1 MKATNKTL
9 YTEKS
14 IVSETPREFCRRVPS
29 TYLGSSKTNTNLI
42 KEIFANS
49 VDEVVLEHGN
59 TINVIAD
66 IDKNRYVVQDF
77 GQGFLINAGIDE
89 KGRTI
94 LQRSFE
100 VMNTSGKTTTDGVYS
115 GTSLGVNGVGAK
127 ASNWLSTKLIVRTVR
142 DGEYEKL
149 WYKDGLFEK
158 REVGKA
164 NEPSG
169 TVVEWYPDPQFFAT
183 NEPDY
188 NFLLVFFEEVSALIP
203 NLTTNFTY
211 IKGGKKKEHTFHIP
225 EGINYL
231 VTERVGDKELF
242 SNRFIVDRTMGS
254 EKISMCLTY
263 TSDYSEKIVS
273 FVNLGKT
280 EGGEHISAFKSV
292 FTRTLNK
299 YAQETNKLKAKEK
312 NLTSNELMEGLYVI
326 FNVTTTTVK
335 YDAQNKNVVDYIDST
350 LINQTISGDFATWL
364 MNNPNEADIILERA
378 LVARRAREASKKAKE
393 KIRET
398 AKKDKTSLF
407 GDFPTKLADAYPKNR
422 NDRSKC
428 EIFIC
433 LKGDTK
439 IKLLNGTDV
448 EIESLVDKKDF
459 WVYSSDLG
467 GRMVPAKV
475 SSVFKTQEVS
485 RLLRIRLSDGSHVEC
500 TPEHKFLDR
509 LTGEWVEAKTLVA
522 GQSLYSIK
530 TKIGTRINTKD
541 RPEIWI
547 PGHYTKYNSK
557 TRVKQGRW
565 VPLHRYIKSF
575 FEELKQGYDV
585 HHKDLNRLN
594 NDPENL
600 LQLPKKE
607 HLAIH
612 NRINY
617 DNGIM
622 KYEDK
627 HFTEES
633 RYRMQYGSHFR
644 TEEGVERQRE
654 AARKSWENDRH
665 NPNRTWARYNANERY
680 DEQGRDKTLVAKYLK
695 CVKAFLD
702 NGVDVTPENWKKHK
716 QRLLYPLAPNYTTIV
731 DVFGSIDTAIEEAKN
746 YNLSVI
752 SIEEVHYEN
761 AIPVYCLNVEN
772 EYHSFVLENGLVTH
786 NCEGDSASVNIKDT
800 RDSTF
805 QACFPVR
812 GKVLNCLKATTDKVY
827 ANAEISGLVKA
838 LGLKVDENTGKLVY
852 DAKKLRYSKII
863 IACFTG
869 DTKVKS
875 LDGNSYSF
883 KELVDNNVKTLWT
896 YSIDKNGNVVPSLAK
911 NIRKIKETNKLVKI
925 TLDNGK
931 VIKCT
936 LDHKFML
943 PDLSYEEAQNLKVGQ
958 SLMPIYT
965 KIENKHEMYFD
976 RNSGKYKYTHDLVGN
991 TILAKEK
998 EDALDRL
1005 QNEEHY
1011 PSQDHICIHHKG
1023 VFAQNNSLN
1032 NTPENLEWLTL
1043 KEHFIEHSKLNKTD
1057 RGKEYFRELHKEGKL
1072 KNWGE
1077 TYNGSEKHIEDV
1089 KNAWKEGKYANCYN
1103 HFAEYNKTQAN
1114 KDSCKKS
1121 NSNPLHILH
1130 SKQTKSL
1137 KTLKYLIENGFEVNE
1152 ENYNYNKC
1160 QGAVLFSNLNTLF
1173 SSLEEAIEL
1182 SNNVDISNYS
1192 LKREQDNNVE
1202 VWKRS
1207 RVASVIKK
1215 LVDKGLELNEE
1226 NYNSVRNKKDKDPKF
1241 ETILTVFDSY
1251 DDAYEA
1257 GKHYNHKI
1265 VDIEYLDVENEPVYC
1280 MEVPEYH
1287 NFLLDADVV
1296 IHNCDGDS
1304 DGNHISLLLIT
1315 ALNWLCPELL
1325 TNGHVYRVYSA
1336 LFKVTFPD
1344 GTYLLFQD
1352 DKSFDAWREKNPNK
1366 KYKVTRAKGLG
1377 ELTKE
1382 EAYEQLTQVSTRNL
1396 KQLEV
1401 SDYDEFMRVLTIA
1414 MGEDS
1419 TQRSELL
1426 DIHYEE
1432 MGVE

>member
-1 MKATNKTL
+1 MVKKKDKTL
-9 YTEKS
+9 YTETS

-42 KEIFANS
+42 KEVYANS
-49 VDEVVLEHGN
+49 VDEAVLEHGN
-59 TINVIAD
+59 TINVSVD
-66 IDKNRYVVQDF
+66 IDKNKYIVQDF

-89 KGRTI
+89 NGETVM
-94 LQRSFE
+94 QRSFD
-100 VMNTSGKTTTDGVYS
+100 VMNTSGKTSADGVYGGS
-115 GTSLGVNGVGAK
+115 ALGVNGIGAK
-127 ASNWLSTKLIVRTVR
+127 LTNWLSSKLIATSVR

-149 WYKDGLFEK
+149 WFKDGIFQK
-158 REVGKA
+158 RELGKTS
-164 NEPSG
+164 EHSG
-169 TVVEWYPDPQFFAT
+169 TTVEWYPDKQFFAS
-183 NEPDY
+183 NEPDFS
-188 NFLLVFFEEVSALIP
+188 FLCEYFEEIGALVP

-211 IKGGKKKEHTFHIP
+211 IKDGKEKKFVYYIP
-225 EGINYL
+225 DGLDHL

-242 SNRFIVDRTMGS
+242 SNRFIIDRTIGTDS
-254 EKISMCLTY
+254 ISMCLTY
-263 TSDYSEKIVS
+263 TSDYSDNITS

-335 YDAQNKNVVDYIDST
+335 YDAQNKSRIDSIDANI
-350 LINQTISGDFATWL
+350 INQTISGDFATWL

-433 LKGDTK
+433 
-439 IKLLNGTDV
+439 
-448 EIESLVDKKDF
+448 
-459 WVYSSDLG
+459 
-467 GRMVPAKV
+467 
-475 SSVFKTQEVS
+475 
-485 RLLRIRLSDGSHVEC
+485 
-500 TPEHKFLDR
+500 
-509 LTGEWVEAKTLVA
+509 
-522 GQSLYSIK
+522 
-530 TKIGTRINTKD
+530 
-541 RPEIWI
+541 
-547 PGHYTKYNSK
+547 
-557 TRVKQGRW
+557 
-565 VPLHRYIKSF
+565 
-575 FEELKQGYDV
+575 
-585 HHKDLNRLN
+585 
-594 NDPENL
+594 
-600 LQLPKKE
+600 
-607 HLAIH
+607 
-612 NRINY
+612 
-617 DNGIM
+617 
-622 KYEDK
+622 
-627 HFTEES
+627 
-633 RYRMQYGSHFR
+633 
-644 TEEGVERQRE
+644 
-654 AARKSWENDRH
+654 
-665 NPNRTWARYNANERY
+665 
-680 DEQGRDKTLVAKYLK
+680 
-695 CVKAFLD
+695 
-702 NGVDVTPENWKKHK
+702 
-716 QRLLYPLAPNYTTIV
+716 
-731 DVFGSIDTAIEEAKN
+731 
-746 YNLSVI
+746 
-752 SIEEVHYEN
+752 
-761 AIPVYCLNVEN
+761 
-772 EYHSFVLENGLVTH
+772 
-786 NCEGDSASVNIKDT
+786 EGDSASVNIKDT

-838 LGLKVDENTGKLVY
+838 LGLKIDENTGKLVY

-998 EDALDRL
+998 EDALGRL
-1005 QNEEHY
+1005 QEEEHT
-1011 PSQDHICIHHKG
+1011 PNQNSICVHHKG
-1023 VFAQNNSLN
+1023 VFDQNNSLN
-1032 NTPENLEWLTL
+1032 NAPENLEWLTA
-1043 KEHFIEHSKLNKTD
+1043 KEHFIEHSKYNKTEK
-1057 RGKEYFRELHKEGKL
+1057 GKEYFRELHKEGKL

-1089 KNAWKEGKYANCYN
+1089 KRAWQLGKYANCYN
-1103 HFAEYNKTQAN
+1103 HFADYNKTQVN

-1137 KTLKYLIENGFEVNE
+1137 KTIKYLIENGLEVNE

-1173 SSLEEAIEL
+1173 NSLEEAIEL
-1182 SNNVDISNYS
+1182 SKDVDISNYA

-1202 VWKRS
+1202 VWRRS
-1207 RVASVIKK
+1207 RVARVINR
-1215 LVDKGLELNEE
+1215 LTDRGLELNEE
-1226 NYNSVRNKKDKDPKF
+1226 NYNSVRIKEDKDPKF
-1241 ETILTVFDSY
+1241 GTILTVFDSY

-1432 MGVE
+1432 MGEE

>member
-1 MKATNKTL
+1 MVKKDKTL
-9 YTEKS
+9 YTETS

-42 KEIFANS
+42 KEVYANS
-49 VDEVVLEHGN
+49 VDEAVLEHGN
-59 TINVIAD
+59 TINVSVD
-66 IDKNRYVVQDF
+66 IDKNKYVVQDF

-89 KGRTI
+89 NGETVM
-94 LQRSFE
+94 QRSFD
-100 VMNTSGKTTTDGVYS
+100 VMNTSGKTSAEGVYGGS
-115 GTSLGVNGVGAK
+115 ALGVNGIGAK
-127 ASNWLSTKLIVRTVR
+127 LTNWLSSKLIATSVR

-149 WYKDGLFEK
+149 WFKDGIFQK
-158 REVGKA
+158 RELGKTS
-164 NEPSG
+164 EHSG
-169 TVVEWYPDPQFFAT
+169 TTVEWYPDKQFFAS
-183 NEPDY
+183 NEPDFS
-188 NFLLVFFEEVSALIP
+188 FLCEYFEEIGALVP

-211 IKGGKKKEHTFHIP
+211 NKGGKEKKFTYFIP
-225 EGINYL
+225 DGLDHL

-242 SNRFIVDRTMGS
+242 SNRFIIDRTIGTDS
-254 EKISMCLTY
+254 ISMCLTY
-263 TSDYSEKIVS
+263 TSDYSDNITS

-299 YAQETNKLKAKEK
+299 YAQETSKLKAKEK

-335 YDAQNKNVVDYIDST
+335 YDAQNKSRIDSIDANI
-350 LINQTISGDFATWL
+350 INQAISGDFATWL

-428 EIFIC
+428 EIFI
-433 LKGDTK
+433 
-439 IKLLNGTDV
+439 
-448 EIESLVDKKDF
+448 
-459 WVYSSDLG
+459 
-467 GRMVPAKV
+467 
-475 SSVFKTQEVS
+475 
-485 RLLRIRLSDGSHVEC
+485 
-500 TPEHKFLDR
+500 
-509 LTGEWVEAKTLVA
+509 
-522 GQSLYSIK
+522 
-530 TKIGTRINTKD
+530 
-541 RPEIWI
+541 
-547 PGHYTKYNSK
+547 
-557 TRVKQGRW
+557 
-565 VPLHRYIKSF
+565 
-575 FEELKQGYDV
+575 
-585 HHKDLNRLN
+585 
-594 NDPENL
+594 
-600 LQLPKKE
+600 
-607 HLAIH
+607 
-612 NRINY
+612 
-617 DNGIM
+617 
-622 KYEDK
+622 
-627 HFTEES
+627 
-633 RYRMQYGSHFR
+633 
-644 TEEGVERQRE
+644 
-654 AARKSWENDRH
+654 
-665 NPNRTWARYNANERY
+665 
-680 DEQGRDKTLVAKYLK
+680 
-695 CVKAFLD
+695 
-702 NGVDVTPENWKKHK
+702 
-716 QRLLYPLAPNYTTIV
+716 
-731 DVFGSIDTAIEEAKN
+731 
-746 YNLSVI
+746 
-752 SIEEVHYEN
+752 
-761 AIPVYCLNVEN
+761 
-772 EYHSFVLENGLVTH
+772 
-786 NCEGDSASVNIKDT
+786 CEGDSASVNIKDT

-998 EDALDRL
+998 EDALNRL
-1005 QNEEHY
+1005 QDEEHV
-1011 PSQDHICIHHKG
+1011 PNQNSICVHHKG
-1023 VFAQNNSLN
+1023 VFNQNNSLN
-1032 NTPENLEWLTL
+1032 NTPENLEWLTA
-1043 KEHFIEHSKLNKTD
+1043 KEHFIEHSRYNKTEK
-1057 RGKEYFRELHKEGKL
+1057 GKEYFRELHKEGKL

-1077 TYNGSEKHIEDV
+1077 TYNGSEKHVEDV
-1089 KNAWKEGKYANCYN
+1089 KRAWQSGKYANCYN

-1137 KTLKYLIENGFEVNE
+1137 KSIKYLIENDLEVNE

-1173 SSLEEAIEL
+1173 NSLDEAIEL
-1182 SNNVDISNYS
+1182 SKNVDISNYI
-1192 LKREQDNNVE
+1192 LKRDIE
-1202 VWKRS
+1202 VDTLVQKRS
-1207 RVASVIKK
+1207 RVARVIKR
-1215 LVDKGLELNEE
+1215 LADKGLELNEE
-1226 NYNSVRNKKDKDPKF
+1226 NYNSVRVTKDKDPKF

-1401 SDYDEFMRVLTIA
+1401 ADYDEFMKVLTIA

-1432 MGVE
+1432 MGEE

>member
-1 MKATNKTL
+1 MVKKDKTL
-9 YTEKS
+9 YTETS

-42 KEIFANS
+42 KEVYANS
-49 VDEVVLEHGN
+49 VDEAVLEHGN
-59 TINVIAD
+59 TINVSVD
-66 IDKNRYVVQDF
+66 IDKNKYVVQDF
-77 GQGFLINAGIDE
+77 GQGFLINAGMDE
-89 KGRTI
+89 NGETVM
-94 LQRSFE
+94 QRSFD
-100 VMNTSGKTTTDGVYS
+100 VMNTSGKTTADGVYS
-115 GTSLGVNGVGAK
+115 GVALGVNGIGAK
-127 ASNWLSTKLIVRTVR
+127 LTNWLSSKLVATSIR

-149 WYKDGLFEK
+149 WFKDGIFQK
-158 REVGKA
+158 RELGKTS
-164 NEPSG
+164 EHSG
-169 TVVEWYPDPQFFAT
+169 TTVEWYPDKQFFAS
-183 NEPDY
+183 NEPDFS
-188 NFLLVFFEEVSALIP
+188 FLCEYFEEIGALVP

-211 IKGGKKKEHTFHIP
+211 NKGGKEKKFTYFIP
-225 EGINYL
+225 DGLDHL

-242 SNRFIVDRTMGS
+242 SNRFIIDRTIGTDS
-254 EKISMCLTY
+254 ISMCLTY
-263 TSDYSEKIVS
+263 TSDYSDNITS

-312 NLTSNELMEGLYVI
+312 NLTSNELMEGLYVT

-335 YDAQNKNVVDYIDST
+335 YDAQNKSRIDSIDANI
-350 LINQTISGDFATWL
+350 INQTISGDFATWL

-422 NDRSKC
+422 NDRGKC

-439 IKLLNGTDV
+439 IKLLNETDHT
-448 EIESLVDKKDF
+448 IESLVGKKGF
-459 WVYSSDLG
+459 WVYSSDLDG
-467 GRMVPAKV
+467 KMIPAKV
-475 SSVFKTQEVS
+475 SNVFKTQEVNKM
-485 RLLRIRLSDGSHVEC
+485 LKITLSDGSHVEC

-509 LTGEWVEAKTLVA
+509 LSGKWIEAKELTV
-522 GQSLYSIK
+522 GQSLFTIEKVQDYKLSI
-530 TKIGTRINTKD
+530 
-541 RPEIWI
+541 
-547 PGHYTKYNSK
+547 
-557 TRVKQGRW
+557 V
-565 VPLHRYIKSF
+565 
-575 FEELKQGYDV
+575 
-585 HHKDLNRLN
+585 
-594 NDPENL
+594 
-600 LQLPKKE
+600 
-607 HLAIH
+607 
-612 NRINY
+612 
-617 DNGIM
+617 
-622 KYEDK
+622 
-627 HFTEES
+627 
-633 RYRMQYGSHFR
+633 
-644 TEEGVERQRE
+644 
-654 AARKSWENDRH
+654 
-665 NPNRTWARYNANERY
+665 
-680 DEQGRDKTLVAKYLK
+680 
-695 CVKAFLD
+695 
-702 NGVDVTPENWKKHK
+702 
-716 QRLLYPLAPNYTTIV
+716 
-731 DVFGSIDTAIEEAKN
+731 
-746 YNLSVI
+746 
-752 SIEEVHYEN
+752 SIEEVNYTHK
-761 AIPVYCLNVEN
+761 IPVYCLTVDN
-772 EYHSFVLENGLVTH
+772 EYHSFVLSNKLITH

-883 KELVDNNVKTLWT
+883 KELVDKDVKTLWT

-998 EDALDRL
+998 EDALGRL
-1005 QNEEHY
+1005 QEEEHT
-1011 PSQDHICIHHKG
+1011 PNQNSICVHHKG
-1023 VFAQNNSLN
+1023 VFDQNNSLN
-1032 NTPENLEWLTL
+1032 NAPENLEWLTA
-1043 KEHFIEHSKLNKTD
+1043 KEHFIEHSKYNKTEK
-1057 RGKEYFRELHKEGKL
+1057 GKEYFRELHKEGKL

-1089 KNAWKEGKYANCYN
+1089 KRAWQLGKYANCYN
-1103 HFAEYNKTQAN
+1103 HFADYNKTQAN

-1137 KTLKYLIENGFEVNE
+1137 KTIKYLIENGLEVNE

-1173 SSLEEAIEL
+1173 NSLEEAIEL
-1182 SNNVDISNYS
+1182 SKDVDISNYA

-1202 VWKRS
+1202 VWRRL
-1207 RVASVIKK
+1207 RVARVINR
-1215 LVDKGLELNEE
+1215 LTDRGLELNEE
-1226 NYNSVRNKKDKDPKF
+1226 NYNSVRIKEDKDPKF
-1241 ETILTVFDSY
+1241 GTILTVFDSY

-1257 GKHYNHKI
+1257 GKRYNHKI

-1432 MGVE
+1432 MGEE

>member
-1 MKATNKTL
+1 MTTKKNKTL
-9 YTEKS
+9 YTENS

-42 KEIFANS
+42 KEIYANS
-49 VDEVVLEHGN
+49 VDEVVLGHGD

-66 IDKNRYVVQDF
+66 IDKNKYVVQDF

-100 VMNTSGKTTTDGVYS
+100 VMNTSGKTTTEGVYS

-127 ASNWLSTKLIVRTVR
+127 ASNWLSTKLIVRTAR

-158 REVGKA
+158 REVGKT
-164 NEPSG
+164 NESSG
-169 TVVEWYPDPQFFAT
+169 TVVEWYPDPQFFTT

-211 IKGGKKKEHTFHIP
+211 IKDGKKKEHTFHIP
-225 EGINYL
+225 DGINYL

-242 SNRFIVDRTMGS
+242 SNRFLVDRTMGS

-280 EGGEHISAFKSV
+280 EGGDHISAFKSV

-335 YDAQNKNVVDYIDST
+335 YDAQNKNVVDYIDTT

-364 MNNPNEADIILERA
+364 MNNPNEADIIIDRA
-378 LVARRAREASKKAKE
+378 LLARRAREASKKAKE

-407 GDFPTKLADAYPKNR
+407 GDFPTKLVEAYPKNR
-422 NDRSKC
+422 HDRSNC
-428 EIFIC
+428 ELFI
-433 LKGDTK
+433 
-439 IKLLNGTDV
+439 
-448 EIESLVDKKDF
+448 
-459 WVYSSDLG
+459 
-467 GRMVPAKV
+467 
-475 SSVFKTQEVS
+475 
-485 RLLRIRLSDGSHVEC
+485 
-500 TPEHKFLDR
+500 
-509 LTGEWVEAKTLVA
+509 
-522 GQSLYSIK
+522 
-530 TKIGTRINTKD
+530 
-541 RPEIWI
+541 
-547 PGHYTKYNSK
+547 
-557 TRVKQGRW
+557 
-565 VPLHRYIKSF
+565 
-575 FEELKQGYDV
+575 
-585 HHKDLNRLN
+585 
-594 NDPENL
+594 
-600 LQLPKKE
+600 
-607 HLAIH
+607 
-612 NRINY
+612 
-617 DNGIM
+617 
-622 KYEDK
+622 
-627 HFTEES
+627 
-633 RYRMQYGSHFR
+633 
-644 TEEGVERQRE
+644 
-654 AARKSWENDRH
+654 
-665 NPNRTWARYNANERY
+665 
-680 DEQGRDKTLVAKYLK
+680 
-695 CVKAFLD
+695 
-702 NGVDVTPENWKKHK
+702 
-716 QRLLYPLAPNYTTIV
+716 
-731 DVFGSIDTAIEEAKN
+731 
-746 YNLSVI
+746 
-752 SIEEVHYEN
+752 
-761 AIPVYCLNVEN
+761 
-772 EYHSFVLENGLVTH
+772 
-786 NCEGDSASVNIKDT
+786 CEGDSASVNIKDT

-827 ANAEISGLVKA
+827 ANAEIAGIVKI
-838 LGLKVDENTGKLVY
+838 LGLKVNEDTGKLDY
-852 DAKKLRYSKII
+852 DIKKLRYPKII

-998 EDALDRL
+998 EDALNRL
-1005 QNEEHY
+1005 QDEEHV
-1011 PSQDHICIHHKG
+1011 SNQNSICVHHKG
-1023 VFAQNNSLN
+1023 VFNQNNSLN
-1032 NTPENLEWLTL
+1032 NTPENLEWLTA
-1043 KEHFIEHSKLNKTD
+1043 KEHFIEHSRYNKTEK
-1057 RGKEYFRELHKEGKL
+1057 GKEYFRELHKEGKL

-1089 KNAWKEGKYANCYN
+1089 KRAWQSGKYANCYN

-1137 KTLKYLIENGFEVNE
+1137 KSIKYLIENDLEV
-1152 ENYNYNKC
+1152 
-1160 QGAVLFSNLNTLF
+1160 
-1173 SSLEEAIEL
+1173 
-1182 SNNVDISNYS
+1182 
-1192 LKREQDNNVE
+1192 
-1202 VWKRS
+1202 
-1207 RVASVIKK
+1207 
-1215 LVDKGLELNEE
+1215 NEE
-1226 NYNSVRNKKDKDPKF
+1226 NYNSVRIKKDKDPKF
-1241 ETILTVFDSY
+1241 KTILTVFDSY
-1251 DDAYEA
+1251 EDAYEA

-1265 VDIEYLDVENEPVYC
+1265 VGIEYLDVENEPVYC
-1280 MEVPEYH
+1280 MEVVDYH
-1287 NFLLDADVV
+1287 NFLLDSDVV
-1296 IHNCDGDS
+1296 VHNCDGDS

-1344 GTYLLFQD
+1344 GAYLLFQD

-1432 MGVE
+1432 MGEE

>member
-1 MKATNKTL
+1 MVKKKDKTL
-9 YTEKS
+9 YTENS

-42 KEIFANS
+42 KEVYANS
-49 VDEVVLEHGN
+49 VDEAVLEHGN
-59 TINVIAD
+59 TINVSVD
-66 IDKNRYVVQDF
+66 IDKNKYIVQDF

-89 KGRTI
+89 NGETVM
-94 LQRSFE
+94 QRSFD
-100 VMNTSGKTTTDGVYS
+100 VMNTSGKTSADGVYGGS
-115 GTSLGVNGVGAK
+115 ALGVNGIGAK
-127 ASNWLSTKLIVRTVR
+127 LTNWLSSKLIATSVR

-149 WYKDGLFEK
+149 WFKDGIFQK
-158 REVGKA
+158 RELGKTS
-164 NEPSG
+164 EHSG
-169 TVVEWYPDPQFFAT
+169 TTVEWYPDKQFFAS
-183 NEPDY
+183 NEPDFS
-188 NFLLVFFEEVSALIP
+188 FLCEYFEEIGALVP

-211 IKGGKKKEHTFHIP
+211 IKNGKEKSFTYFIP
-225 EGINYL
+225 DGLDHL

-242 SNRFIVDRTMGS
+242 SNRFIIDRTIGTDS
-254 EKISMCLTY
+254 ISMCLTY
-263 TSDYSEKIVS
+263 TSDYSDNITS

-335 YDAQNKNVVDYIDST
+335 YDAQNKSRIDSIDANI
-350 LINQTISGDFATWL
+350 INQTISGDFATWL

-428 EIFIC
+428 EIFI
-433 LKGDTK
+433 
-439 IKLLNGTDV
+439 
-448 EIESLVDKKDF
+448 
-459 WVYSSDLG
+459 
-467 GRMVPAKV
+467 
-475 SSVFKTQEVS
+475 
-485 RLLRIRLSDGSHVEC
+485 
-500 TPEHKFLDR
+500 
-509 LTGEWVEAKTLVA
+509 
-522 GQSLYSIK
+522 
-530 TKIGTRINTKD
+530 
-541 RPEIWI
+541 
-547 PGHYTKYNSK
+547 
-557 TRVKQGRW
+557 
-565 VPLHRYIKSF
+565 
-575 FEELKQGYDV
+575 
-585 HHKDLNRLN
+585 
-594 NDPENL
+594 
-600 LQLPKKE
+600 
-607 HLAIH
+607 
-612 NRINY
+612 
-617 DNGIM
+617 
-622 KYEDK
+622 
-627 HFTEES
+627 
-633 RYRMQYGSHFR
+633 
-644 TEEGVERQRE
+644 
-654 AARKSWENDRH
+654 
-665 NPNRTWARYNANERY
+665 
-680 DEQGRDKTLVAKYLK
+680 
-695 CVKAFLD
+695 
-702 NGVDVTPENWKKHK
+702 
-716 QRLLYPLAPNYTTIV
+716 
-731 DVFGSIDTAIEEAKN
+731 
-746 YNLSVI
+746 
-752 SIEEVHYEN
+752 
-761 AIPVYCLNVEN
+761 
-772 EYHSFVLENGLVTH
+772 
-786 NCEGDSASVNIKDT
+786 CEGDSASVNIKDT

-883 KELVDNNVKTLWT
+883 KELVDNNVKTLWA

-911 NIRKIKETNKLVKI
+911 NIRKIKEVNKLVKI

-991 TILAKEK
+991 TILSKEK

-1005 QNEEHY
+1005 QNEEHF

-1057 RGKEYFRELHKEGKL
+1057 KGKEYFRELHKEGKL

-1114 KDSCKKS
+1114 RDSCKKS

-1137 KTLKYLIENGFEVNE
+1137 KTIKYIIENGLEINE

-1173 SSLEEAIEL
+1173 NSLEEAIEL
-1182 SNNVDISNYS
+1182 SKDVDISNYS
-1192 LKREQDNNVE
+1192 LKREQDNNVG

-1215 LVDKGLELNEE
+1215 LVDKGLELTEE
-1226 NYNSVRNKKDKDPKF
+1226 NYNSVRSKSNKDPKF

-1251 DDAYEA
+1251 EDAYEA

-1265 VDIEYLDVENEPVYC
+1265 VDIELLDVENEPVYC

-1287 NFLLDADVV
+1287 NFLLDAGVV

-1401 SDYDEFMRVLTIA
+1401 PDYDEFMRVLTIA

-1432 MGVE
+1432 MGEE

>member
-1 MKATNKTL
+1 MTTKKNKTL
-9 YTEKS
+9 YTENS

-42 KEIFANS
+42 KEIYANS
-49 VDEVVLEHGN
+49 VDEVVLGHGD

-66 IDKNRYVVQDF
+66 IDKNKYVVQDF

-100 VMNTSGKTTTDGVYS
+100 VMNTSGKTTTEGVYS

-158 REVGKA
+158 REVGKT
-164 NEPSG
+164 NESSG
-169 TVVEWYPDPQFFAT
+169 TVVEWYPDPQFFTT

-211 IKGGKKKEHTFHIP
+211 IKDGKKKEHTFHIP
-225 EGINYL
+225 DGINYL

-292 FTRTLNK
+292 FTRTINK

-335 YDAQNKNVVDYIDST
+335 YDAQNKNVVDYIDTT

-364 MNNPNEADIILERA
+364 MNNPNEADIIIDRA
-378 LVARRAREASKKAKE
+378 LVARRAREAAKKAKE

-407 GDFPTKLADAYPKNR
+407 GDFPTKLADAYPKNK
-422 NDRSKC
+422 NDRSNC
-428 EIFIC
+428 EIFI
-433 LKGDTK
+433 
-439 IKLLNGTDV
+439 
-448 EIESLVDKKDF
+448 
-459 WVYSSDLG
+459 
-467 GRMVPAKV
+467 
-475 SSVFKTQEVS
+475 
-485 RLLRIRLSDGSHVEC
+485 
-500 TPEHKFLDR
+500 
-509 LTGEWVEAKTLVA
+509 
-522 GQSLYSIK
+522 
-530 TKIGTRINTKD
+530 
-541 RPEIWI
+541 
-547 PGHYTKYNSK
+547 
-557 TRVKQGRW
+557 
-565 VPLHRYIKSF
+565 
-575 FEELKQGYDV
+575 
-585 HHKDLNRLN
+585 
-594 NDPENL
+594 
-600 LQLPKKE
+600 
-607 HLAIH
+607 
-612 NRINY
+612 
-617 DNGIM
+617 
-622 KYEDK
+622 
-627 HFTEES
+627 
-633 RYRMQYGSHFR
+633 
-644 TEEGVERQRE
+644 
-654 AARKSWENDRH
+654 
-665 NPNRTWARYNANERY
+665 
-680 DEQGRDKTLVAKYLK
+680 
-695 CVKAFLD
+695 
-702 NGVDVTPENWKKHK
+702 
-716 QRLLYPLAPNYTTIV
+716 
-731 DVFGSIDTAIEEAKN
+731 
-746 YNLSVI
+746 
-752 SIEEVHYEN
+752 
-761 AIPVYCLNVEN
+761 
-772 EYHSFVLENGLVTH
+772 
-786 NCEGDSASVNIKDT
+786 CEGDSASVNIKDT

-827 ANAEISGLVKA
+827 ANAEIAGLVKA
-838 LGLKVDENTGKLVY
+838 LGLKVDETTGKLVY
-852 DAKKLRYSKII
+852 DVKKLRYSKII

-998 EDALDRL
+998 EDALNRL
-1005 QNEEHY
+1005 QDEEHV
-1011 PSQDHICIHHKG
+1011 PNQNSICVHHKG
-1023 VFAQNNSLN
+1023 VFNQNNSLN
-1032 NTPENLEWLTL
+1032 NTPENLEWLTA
-1043 KEHFIEHSKLNKTD
+1043 KEHFIEHSRYNKTEK
-1057 RGKEYFRELHKEGKL
+1057 GKEYFRELHKEGKL

-1077 TYNGSEKHIEDV
+1077 TYNGSEKHVEDV
-1089 KNAWKEGKYANCYN
+1089 KRAWQSGKYANCYN

-1137 KTLKYLIENGFEVNE
+1137 KSIKYLIENDLEVNE

-1173 SSLEEAIEL
+1173 NSLDEAIEL
-1182 SNNVDISNYS
+1182 SKNVDISNYI
-1192 LKREQDNNVE
+1192 LKRDIE
-1202 VWKRS
+1202 VDTLVQKRS
-1207 RVASVIKK
+1207 RVTRVIKR
-1215 LVDKGLELNEE
+1215 LTDKGLELNEE
-1226 NYNSVRNKKDKDPKF
+1226 NYNSVRIKKDKDPKF
-1241 ETILTVFDSY
+1241 KTILTVFDSY
-1251 DDAYEA
+1251 EDAYEA

-1265 VDIEYLDVENEPVYC
+1265 VGIEYLDVENEPVYC

-1325 TNGHVYRVYSA
+1325 INGHVYRVYSA

-1366 KYKVTRAKGLG
+1366 KYKETRAKGLG
-1377 ELTKE
+1377 ELTKD

>member
-1 MKATNKTL
+1 MVKKKDKTL
-9 YTEKS
+9 YTETS

-42 KEIFANS
+42 KEVYANS
-49 VDEVVLEHGN
+49 VDEAVLEHGN
-59 TINVIAD
+59 TINVSVD
-66 IDKNRYVVQDF
+66 IDKNKYVVQDF

-89 KGRTI
+89 NGETVM
-94 LQRSFE
+94 QRSFD
-100 VMNTSGKTTTDGVYS
+100 VMNTSGKTSADGVYS
-115 GTSLGVNGVGAK
+115 GVALGVNGIGAK
-127 ASNWLSTKLIVRTVR
+127 LTNWLSSKLIATSIR

-149 WYKDGLFEK
+149 WFKDGIFQK
-158 REVGKA
+158 RELGKTS
-164 NEPSG
+164 EHSG
-169 TVVEWYPDPQFFAT
+169 TTVEWYPDKQFFAS
-183 NEPDY
+183 NEPDFS
-188 NFLLVFFEEVSALIP
+188 FLCEYFEEIGALVP

-211 IKGGKKKEHTFHIP
+211 IKDGKEKKFTYFIP
-225 EGINYL
+225 DGLDHL

-242 SNRFIVDRTMGS
+242 SNRFIIDRTIGTDS
-254 EKISMCLTY
+254 ISMCLTY
-263 TSDYSEKIVS
+263 TSDYSDNITS

-335 YDAQNKNVVDYIDST
+335 YDAQNKSRIDSVDANI
-350 LINQTISGDFATWL
+350 INQTISGDFATWL

-407 GDFPTKLADAYPKNR
+407 GDFPTKLVDAYPKNR
-422 NDRSKC
+422 NDRSNC

-439 IKLLNGTDV
+439 IKLLNGTDNT
-448 EIESLVDKKDF
+448 IESLVGKRGF
-459 WVYSSDLG
+459 WVYSSDLDG
-467 GRMVPAKV
+467 KMIPAKV
-475 SSVFKTQEVS
+475 SNVFKTQEVNKM
-485 RLLRIRLSDGSHVEC
+485 LKITLSDGSHVEC

-509 LTGEWVEAKTLVA
+509 LSGKWIEAKELTI
-522 GQSLYSIK
+522 GQSLFTIEKAQDYKLSI
-530 TKIGTRINTKD
+530 
-541 RPEIWI
+541 
-547 PGHYTKYNSK
+547 
-557 TRVKQGRW
+557 V
-565 VPLHRYIKSF
+565 
-575 FEELKQGYDV
+575 
-585 HHKDLNRLN
+585 
-594 NDPENL
+594 
-600 LQLPKKE
+600 
-607 HLAIH
+607 
-612 NRINY
+612 
-617 DNGIM
+617 
-622 KYEDK
+622 
-627 HFTEES
+627 
-633 RYRMQYGSHFR
+633 
-644 TEEGVERQRE
+644 
-654 AARKSWENDRH
+654 
-665 NPNRTWARYNANERY
+665 
-680 DEQGRDKTLVAKYLK
+680 
-695 CVKAFLD
+695 
-702 NGVDVTPENWKKHK
+702 
-716 QRLLYPLAPNYTTIV
+716 
-731 DVFGSIDTAIEEAKN
+731 
-746 YNLSVI
+746 
-752 SIEEVHYEN
+752 SIEEVNYTHK
-761 AIPVYCLNVEN
+761 IPVYCLTVDN
-772 EYHSFVLENGLVTH
+772 EYHSFVLENGLITH

-827 ANAEISGLVKA
+827 ANAEIAGLVKA
-838 LGLKVDENTGKLVY
+838 LGLKVDESTGKLIY

-998 EDALDRL
+998 EEALDRL
-1005 QNEEHY
+1005 QNEEHF
-1011 PSQDHICIHHKG
+1011 PSQDHICIHHKE

-1057 RGKEYFRELHKEGKL
+1057 KGKEYFRELHKEGKL

-1103 HFAEYNKTQAN
+1103 HFADYNKTQAN

-1137 KTLKYLIENGFEVNE
+1137 KTIKYLIENGLELNE

-1173 SSLEEAIEL
+1173 NSLEEAIEL
-1182 SNNVDISNYS
+1182 SKSVDISNYS

-1202 VWKRS
+1202 VWRRS

-1226 NYNSVRNKKDKDPKF
+1226 NYNSVRSKKDKDPKF

-1251 DDAYEA
+1251 EDAYEA

-1265 VDIEYLDVENEPVYC
+1265 VGIEYLDVENEPVYC

-1432 MGVE
+1432 MGEE

>member
-1 MKATNKTL
+1 MVKKDKTL
-9 YTEKS
+9 YTETS

-42 KEIFANS
+42 KEVYANS
-49 VDEVVLEHGN
+49 VDEAVLEHGN
-59 TINVIAD
+59 TINVSVD
-66 IDKNRYVVQDF
+66 IDKNKYVVQDF
-77 GQGFLINAGIDE
+77 GQGFLINAGMDE
-89 KGRTI
+89 NGETVM
-94 LQRSFE
+94 QRSFD
-100 VMNTSGKTTTDGVYS
+100 VMNTSGKTSADGVYS
-115 GTSLGVNGVGAK
+115 GVALGVNGIGAK
-127 ASNWLSTKLIVRTVR
+127 LTNWLSSKLIATSIR

-149 WYKDGLFEK
+149 WFKDGIFQK
-158 REVGKA
+158 RELGKTSEH
-164 NEPSG
+164 NG
-169 TVVEWYPDPQFFAT
+169 TTVEWYPDKQFFT
-183 NEPDY
+183 SNEPDFS
-188 NFLLVFFEEVSALIP
+188 FLCEYFEEIGALVP

-211 IKGGKKKEHTFHIP
+211 TKEGKEKKFTYFIP
-225 EGINYL
+225 DGLDHL

-242 SNRFIVDRTMGS
+242 SNRFIIDRTIGTDS
-254 EKISMCLTY
+254 ISMCLTY
-263 TSDYSEKIVS
+263 TSDYSDNITS

-335 YDAQNKNVVDYIDST
+335 YDAQNKSRIDSIDANI
-350 LINQTISGDFATWL
+350 INQTISGDFATWL
-364 MNNPNEADIILERA
+364 INNPNEADIILERA

-407 GDFPTKLADAYPKNR
+407 GDFPTKLVDAYPKNR
-422 NDRSKC
+422 NDRSHC
-428 EIFIC
+428 EIFVC

-439 IKLLNGTDV
+439 IKLLNGT
-448 EIESLVDKKDF
+448 EPTIESLVGKKEF
-459 WVYSSDLG
+459 LVYSSDLDG
-467 GRMVPAKV
+467 KTIPAKV
-475 SSVFKTQEVS
+475 SNVFKTQEVNKM
-485 RLLRIRLSDGSHVEC
+485 LKITLSDGSHVEC

-509 LTGEWVEAKTLVA
+509 PTGEWVEAKELTI
-522 GQSLYSIK
+522 GQSLFTIEKAQDYKLSI
-530 TKIGTRINTKD
+530 
-541 RPEIWI
+541 
-547 PGHYTKYNSK
+547 
-557 TRVKQGRW
+557 V
-565 VPLHRYIKSF
+565 
-575 FEELKQGYDV
+575 
-585 HHKDLNRLN
+585 
-594 NDPENL
+594 
-600 LQLPKKE
+600 
-607 HLAIH
+607 
-612 NRINY
+612 
-617 DNGIM
+617 
-622 KYEDK
+622 
-627 HFTEES
+627 
-633 RYRMQYGSHFR
+633 
-644 TEEGVERQRE
+644 
-654 AARKSWENDRH
+654 
-665 NPNRTWARYNANERY
+665 
-680 DEQGRDKTLVAKYLK
+680 
-695 CVKAFLD
+695 
-702 NGVDVTPENWKKHK
+702 
-716 QRLLYPLAPNYTTIV
+716 
-731 DVFGSIDTAIEEAKN
+731 
-746 YNLSVI
+746 
-752 SIEEVHYEN
+752 SIEEVNYDYK
-761 AIPVYCLNVEN
+761 IPVYCLSVDN
-772 EYHSFVLENGLVTH
+772 EYHSFVLSNGLITH

-883 KELVDNNVKTLWT
+883 KELVDNDVKTLWT

-1005 QNEEHY
+1005 QNEEHF

-1057 RGKEYFRELHKEGKL
+1057 KGKEYFRELHKEGKL

-1152 ENYNYNKC
+1152 ENYNYNKY

-1173 SSLEEAIEL
+1173 NSLEEAIEL
-1182 SNNVDISNYS
+1182 SKDVDISNYT
-1192 LKREQDNNVE
+1192 LKREQDNNVD
-1202 VWKRS
+1202 VQKRS
-1207 RVASVIKK
+1207 RVARVINR
-1215 LVDKGLELNEE
+1215 LTNKGLELNEE
-1226 NYNSVRNKKDKDPKF
+1226 NYNSVRIKEEKDPKF

-1251 DDAYEA
+1251 EDAYEA

-1265 VDIEYLDVENEPVYC
+1265 VNIEYLDVENEPVYC
-1280 MEVPEYH
+1280 MEVVDYH

-1344 GTYLLFQD
+1344 GAYLLFQD

-1432 MGVE
+1432 MGEE

>member
-1 MKATNKTL
+1 MIKKDKTL
-9 YTEKS
+9 YTETS
-14 IVSETPREFCRRVPS
+14 ISTEEPREFTRRSTS

-49 VDEVVLEHGN
+49 VDEVFIGHGD
-59 TINVIAD
+59 TINVLAD
-66 IDKNRYVVQDF
+66 IDNNKYVVQDF

-100 VMNTSGKTTTDGVYS
+100 VMNTSGKNSADGVYS
-115 GTSLGVNGVGAK
+115 GNALGKHGIGAK
-127 ASNWLSTKLIVRTVR
+127 LANWLSTKLIVRTVR

-158 REVGKA
+158 REVGKT
-164 NEPSG
+164 NESSG
-169 TVVEWYPDPQFFAT
+169 TVVEWYPDHQFFTT

-203 NLTTNFTY
+203 NLTTSFTY
-211 IKGGKKKEHTFHIP
+211 IKDGKKKEHTFHIP
-225 EGINYL
+225 DGINHL

-242 SNRFIVDRTMGS
+242 SNRFLVDRTMGS

-280 EGGEHISAFKSV
+280 EGGDHISAFKSV

-433 LKGDTK
+433 
-439 IKLLNGTDV
+439 
-448 EIESLVDKKDF
+448 
-459 WVYSSDLG
+459 
-467 GRMVPAKV
+467 
-475 SSVFKTQEVS
+475 
-485 RLLRIRLSDGSHVEC
+485 
-500 TPEHKFLDR
+500 
-509 LTGEWVEAKTLVA
+509 
-522 GQSLYSIK
+522 
-530 TKIGTRINTKD
+530 
-541 RPEIWI
+541 
-547 PGHYTKYNSK
+547 
-557 TRVKQGRW
+557 
-565 VPLHRYIKSF
+565 
-575 FEELKQGYDV
+575 
-585 HHKDLNRLN
+585 
-594 NDPENL
+594 
-600 LQLPKKE
+600 
-607 HLAIH
+607 
-612 NRINY
+612 
-617 DNGIM
+617 
-622 KYEDK
+622 
-627 HFTEES
+627 
-633 RYRMQYGSHFR
+633 
-644 TEEGVERQRE
+644 
-654 AARKSWENDRH
+654 
-665 NPNRTWARYNANERY
+665 
-680 DEQGRDKTLVAKYLK
+680 
-695 CVKAFLD
+695 
-702 NGVDVTPENWKKHK
+702 
-716 QRLLYPLAPNYTTIV
+716 
-731 DVFGSIDTAIEEAKN
+731 
-746 YNLSVI
+746 
-752 SIEEVHYEN
+752 
-761 AIPVYCLNVEN
+761 
-772 EYHSFVLENGLVTH
+772 
-786 NCEGDSASVNIKDT
+786 EGDSASVNIKDT

-852 DAKKLRYSKII
+852 DVKKLRYSKII

-883 KELVDNNVKTLWT
+883 KELVDNNVKTLWA

-911 NIRKIKETNKLVKI
+911 NIRKIKEVNKLVKI

-1005 QNEEHY
+1005 QNEEHF

-1057 RGKEYFRELHKEGKL
+1057 KGKEYFRELHKEGKL

-1114 KDSCKKS
+1114 RDSCKKS

-1137 KTLKYLIENGFEVNE
+1137 KTIKYIIENGLEINE

-1173 SSLEEAIEL
+1173 NSLEEAIEL
-1182 SNNVDISNYS
+1182 SKDVDISNYS

-1215 LVDKGLELNEE
+1215 LVDKGLELTEE
-1226 NYNSVRNKKDKDPKF
+1226 NYNSVRSKSNKDPKF

-1251 DDAYEA
+1251 EDAYEA

-1265 VDIEYLDVENEPVYC
+1265 VDIELLDVENEPVYC

-1432 MGVE
+1432 MGEE

>member
-1 MKATNKTL
+1 MVKKDKTL
-9 YTEKS
+9 YTETS
-14 IVSETPREFCRRVPS
+14 IISETPREFCRRVPS

-42 KEIFANS
+42 KEIYANS
-49 VDEVVLEHGN
+49 VDEVVLGHGN
-59 TINVIAD
+59 IINVIVD

-89 KGRTI
+89 NGETI
-94 LQRSFE
+94 MQRSFD
-100 VMNTSGKTTTDGVYS
+100 VMNTSGKTSADGVYS
-115 GTSLGVNGVGAK
+115 GTSLGLNGCGAK
-127 ASNWLSTKLIVRTVR
+127 LDNWLSKKLIAKSVR

-149 WYKDGLFEK
+149 WFKDGIFQK
-158 REVGKA
+158 RELGKT
-164 NEPSG
+164 NESSG
-169 TVVEWYPDPQFFAT
+169 TIVEWYPDEQFFAS
-183 NEPDY
+183 NEPDFS
-188 NFLLVFFEEVSALIP
+188 FLCNYFEEICALVP

-211 IKGGKKKEHTFHIP
+211 IKNGVEKKFKYHTP
-225 EGINYL
+225 EGLYHLI
-231 VTERVGDKELF
+231 TERVGDKELF

-280 EGGEHISAFKSV
+280 EGGDNISAFKSV

-364 MNNPNEADIILERA
+364 MSNPNEADIIIDRA

-407 GDFPTKLADAYPKNR
+407 GDFPTKLVDAYPKNR
-422 NDRSKC
+422 NDRSNC

-439 IKLLNGTDV
+439 IKLLNGT
-448 EIESLVDKKDF
+448 EPTIESLVGKKEF
-459 WVYSSDLG
+459 LVYSSDLDG
-467 GRMVPAKV
+467 KTIPAKV
-475 SSVFKTQEVS
+475 SNVFKTQEVNKM
-485 RLLRIRLSDGSHVEC
+485 LKITLSDGSHIEC

-509 LTGEWVEAKTLVA
+509 LTGKWIEAKELTV
-522 GQSLYSIK
+522 GQSLFTIEKAQDYKLSI
-530 TKIGTRINTKD
+530 
-541 RPEIWI
+541 
-547 PGHYTKYNSK
+547 
-557 TRVKQGRW
+557 V
-565 VPLHRYIKSF
+565 
-575 FEELKQGYDV
+575 
-585 HHKDLNRLN
+585 
-594 NDPENL
+594 
-600 LQLPKKE
+600 
-607 HLAIH
+607 
-612 NRINY
+612 
-617 DNGIM
+617 
-622 KYEDK
+622 
-627 HFTEES
+627 
-633 RYRMQYGSHFR
+633 
-644 TEEGVERQRE
+644 
-654 AARKSWENDRH
+654 
-665 NPNRTWARYNANERY
+665 
-680 DEQGRDKTLVAKYLK
+680 
-695 CVKAFLD
+695 
-702 NGVDVTPENWKKHK
+702 
-716 QRLLYPLAPNYTTIV
+716 
-731 DVFGSIDTAIEEAKN
+731 
-746 YNLSVI
+746 
-752 SIEEVHYEN
+752 SIEEVNYTHK
-761 AIPVYCLNVEN
+761 IPVYCLTVDN
-772 EYHSFVLENGLVTH
+772 EYHSFVLENGLITH

-827 ANAEISGLVKA
+827 ANAEIAGLVKA

-896 YSIDKNGNVVPSLAK
+896 YSIDKKGNVVPSLAK
-911 NIRKIKETNKLVKI
+911 NIRKVKETNKLVKI

-976 RNSGKYKYTHDLVGN
+976 RNSGKYKYTHELVGN

-998 EDALDRL
+998 EDALERL
-1005 QNEEHY
+1005 QNEEHS
-1011 PSQDHICIHHKG
+1011 PNHDSICVHHKG
-1023 VFAQNNSLN
+1023 VFNQNNSLN
-1032 NTPENLEWLTL
+1032 NTPENLEWLTA
-1043 KEHFIEHSKLNKTD
+1043 KEHFIEHSKMNKSEK
-1057 RGKEYFRELHKEGKL
+1057 GKEYFRELHKEGKL
-1072 KNWGE
+1072 KNWRE

-1089 KNAWKEGKYANCYN
+1089 KRAWQLGKYANCYN

-1137 KTLKYLIENGFEVNE
+1137 KSIKYLIENELEINE

-1173 SSLEEAIEL
+1173 NSLDEAIEL
-1182 SNNVDISNYS
+1182 SKDVDISNYS

-1202 VWKRS
+1202 VWRRS

-1215 LVDKGLELNEE
+1215 LVDNGLELNEE

-1251 DDAYEA
+1251 EDAYEA

-1280 MEVPEYH
+1280 MEVPEHH

-1432 MGVE
+1432 MGEE

>member
-1 MKATNKTL
+1 MTTKKNKTL
-9 YTEKS
+9 YTENS

-42 KEIFANS
+42 KEIYANS
-49 VDEVVLEHGN
+49 VDEVVLGHGD

-66 IDKNRYVVQDF
+66 IDKNKYVVQDF

-100 VMNTSGKTTTDGVYS
+100 VMNTSGKTTTEGVYS

-158 REVGKA
+158 REVGKT
-164 NEPSG
+164 NESSG
-169 TVVEWYPDPQFFAT
+169 TVVEWYPDPQFFTT

-211 IKGGKKKEHTFHIP
+211 IKDGKKKEHTFHIP
-225 EGINYL
+225 DGINYL

-242 SNRFIVDRTMGS
+242 SNRFLVDRTMGS

-280 EGGEHISAFKSV
+280 EGGDHISSFKSV

-378 LVARRAREASKKAKE
+378 LVARRAREAAKKAKD
-393 KIRET
+393 KIREV
-398 AKKDKTSLF
+398 AKKDTTSLF
-407 GDFPTKLADAYPKNR
+407 GDFPTKLSDAYPKNK

-428 EIFIC
+428 EI
-433 LKGDTK
+433 
-439 IKLLNGTDV
+439 
-448 EIESLVDKKDF
+448 
-459 WVYSSDLG
+459 Y
-467 GRMVPAKV
+467 
-475 SSVFKTQEVS
+475 
-485 RLLRIRLSDGSHVEC
+485 
-500 TPEHKFLDR
+500 
-509 LTGEWVEAKTLVA
+509 
-522 GQSLYSIK
+522 
-530 TKIGTRINTKD
+530 
-541 RPEIWI
+541 
-547 PGHYTKYNSK
+547 
-557 TRVKQGRW
+557 
-565 VPLHRYIKSF
+565 
-575 FEELKQGYDV
+575 
-585 HHKDLNRLN
+585 
-594 NDPENL
+594 
-600 LQLPKKE
+600 
-607 HLAIH
+607 
-612 NRINY
+612 
-617 DNGIM
+617 
-622 KYEDK
+622 
-627 HFTEES
+627 
-633 RYRMQYGSHFR
+633 
-644 TEEGVERQRE
+644 
-654 AARKSWENDRH
+654 
-665 NPNRTWARYNANERY
+665 
-680 DEQGRDKTLVAKYLK
+680 
-695 CVKAFLD
+695 
-702 NGVDVTPENWKKHK
+702 
-716 QRLLYPLAPNYTTIV
+716 
-731 DVFGSIDTAIEEAKN
+731 
-746 YNLSVI
+746 
-752 SIEEVHYEN
+752 
-761 AIPVYCLNVEN
+761 
-772 EYHSFVLENGLVTH
+772 FV
-786 NCEGDSASVNIKDT
+786 EGDSAGGTIKST

-805 QACFPVR
+805 QACLPVR
-812 GKVLNCLKATTDKVY
+812 GKGLNCLKASIDKVY
-827 ANAEISGLVKA
+827 ANAEIASIVKA
-838 LGLKVDENTGKLVY
+838 LGLDVDKDTGKLMY
-852 DAKKLRYSKII
+852 NLKKLRYHKII

-991 TILAKEK
+991 TILAREK

-1005 QNEEHY
+1005 QNEEHA
-1011 PSQDHICIHHKG
+1011 PNQNSICVHHKG
-1023 VFAQNNSLN
+1023 VFNQNNSLN
-1032 NTPENLEWLTL
+1032 NTPENLEWLTA
-1043 KEHFIEHSKLNKTD
+1043 KEHFIEHSKHNKSEK
-1057 RGKEYFRELHKEGKL
+1057 GKEYFRELHKEGKL
-1072 KNWGE
+1072 KSWAE
-1077 TYNGSEKHIEDV
+1077 TYNGSEKHIEAV
-1089 KNAWKEGKYANCYN
+1089 KRARELGHYDGSS
-1103 HFAEYNKTQAN
+1103 HFIGYNKTQAN
-1114 KDSCKKS
+1114 RDSCKKS

-1173 SSLEEAIEL
+1173 NSLEEAIEL
-1182 SNNVDISNYS
+1182 SKDVNISNYV

-1202 VWKRS
+1202 VQKRS
-1207 RVASVIKK
+1207 RVARVINR
-1215 LVDKGLELNEE
+1215 LSDKGLELNEE
-1226 NYNSVRNKKDKDPKF
+1226 NYNSVRIKEDKDPKF
-1241 ETILTVFDSY
+1241 ETILLVFDSY
-1251 DDAYEA
+1251 EEAYEA

-1265 VDIEYLDVENEPVYC
+1265 TSIEFIDVENEPVYC
-1280 MEVPEYH
+1280 MEVPEHH
-1287 NFLLDADVV
+1287 NFLLEGGVV
-1296 IHNCDGDS
+1296 AHNCDGD
-1304 DGNHISLLLIT
+1304 
-1315 ALNWLCPELL
+1315 P
-1325 TNGHVYRVYSA
+1325 
-1336 LFKVTFPD
+1336 
-1344 GTYLLFQD
+1344 
-1352 DKSFDAWREKNPNK
+1352 
-1366 KYKVTRAKGLG
+1366 
-1377 ELTKE
+1377 
-1382 EAYEQLTQVSTRNL
+1382 
-1396 KQLEV
+1396 
-1401 SDYDEFMRVLTIA
+1401 
-1414 MGEDS
+1414 
-1419 TQRSELL
+1419 
-1426 DIHYEE
+1426 
-1432 MGVE
+1432 

>member
-1 MKATNKTL
+1 MVKKDKTL
-9 YTEKS
+9 YTETS

-42 KEIFANS
+42 KEVYANS
-49 VDEVVLEHGN
+49 VDEAVLEHGN
-59 TINVIAD
+59 TINVSVD
-66 IDKNRYVVQDF
+66 IDKNKYVVQDF

-89 KGRTI
+89 NGETVM
-94 LQRSFE
+94 QRSFD
-100 VMNTSGKTTTDGVYS
+100 VMNTSGKTSADGVYS
-115 GTSLGVNGVGAK
+115 GVALGVNGIGAK
-127 ASNWLSTKLIVRTVR
+127 LTNWLSSKLIATSVR

-149 WYKDGLFEK
+149 WFKDGIFQK
-158 REVGKA
+158 RELGKTS
-164 NEPSG
+164 EHSG
-169 TVVEWYPDPQFFAT
+169 TTVEWYPDKQFFT
-183 NEPDY
+183 SNEPDFS
-188 NFLLVFFEEVSALIP
+188 FLCEYFEEIGALVP

-211 IKGGKKKEHTFHIP
+211 IKDGKEKKFTYFIP
-225 EGINYL
+225 DGLDHL

-242 SNRFIVDRTMGS
+242 SNRFIIDRTIGTDS
-254 EKISMCLTY
+254 ISMCLTY
-263 TSDYSEKIVS
+263 TSDYSDNITS

-335 YDAQNKNVVDYIDST
+335 YDAQNKSRIDSIDANI
-350 LINQTISGDFATWL
+350 INQTISGDFATWL

-428 EIFIC
+428 EIFI
-433 LKGDTK
+433 
-439 IKLLNGTDV
+439 
-448 EIESLVDKKDF
+448 
-459 WVYSSDLG
+459 
-467 GRMVPAKV
+467 
-475 SSVFKTQEVS
+475 
-485 RLLRIRLSDGSHVEC
+485 
-500 TPEHKFLDR
+500 
-509 LTGEWVEAKTLVA
+509 
-522 GQSLYSIK
+522 
-530 TKIGTRINTKD
+530 
-541 RPEIWI
+541 
-547 PGHYTKYNSK
+547 
-557 TRVKQGRW
+557 
-565 VPLHRYIKSF
+565 
-575 FEELKQGYDV
+575 
-585 HHKDLNRLN
+585 
-594 NDPENL
+594 
-600 LQLPKKE
+600 
-607 HLAIH
+607 
-612 NRINY
+612 
-617 DNGIM
+617 
-622 KYEDK
+622 
-627 HFTEES
+627 
-633 RYRMQYGSHFR
+633 
-644 TEEGVERQRE
+644 
-654 AARKSWENDRH
+654 
-665 NPNRTWARYNANERY
+665 
-680 DEQGRDKTLVAKYLK
+680 
-695 CVKAFLD
+695 
-702 NGVDVTPENWKKHK
+702 
-716 QRLLYPLAPNYTTIV
+716 
-731 DVFGSIDTAIEEAKN
+731 
-746 YNLSVI
+746 
-752 SIEEVHYEN
+752 
-761 AIPVYCLNVEN
+761 
-772 EYHSFVLENGLVTH
+772 
-786 NCEGDSASVNIKDT
+786 CEGDSASVNIKDT

-991 TILAKEK
+991 TILANEK
-998 EDALDRL
+998 EDALNRL
-1005 QNEEHY
+1005 QDEEHV
-1011 PSQDHICIHHKG
+1011 PNQNSICVHHKG
-1023 VFAQNNSLN
+1023 VFNQNNSLN
-1032 NTPENLEWLTL
+1032 NTPENLEWLTA
-1043 KEHFIEHSKLNKTD
+1043 KEHFIEHSRYNKTEK
-1057 RGKEYFRELHKEGKL
+1057 GKEYFRELHKEGKL

-1089 KNAWKEGKYANCYN
+1089 KRAWQSGKYANCYN

-1137 KTLKYLIENGFEVNE
+1137 KSIKYLIENDLEVNE
-1152 ENYNYNKC
+1152 ENYNYTKC

-1173 SSLEEAIEL
+1173 NSLDEAIEL
-1182 SNNVDISNYS
+1182 SKNVDISNYI
-1192 LKREQDNNVE
+1192 LKRDIE
-1202 VWKRS
+1202 VDTLVQKRS
-1207 RVASVIKK
+1207 RVARVIKR
-1215 LVDKGLELNEE
+1215 LADQGLELNEE
-1226 NYNSVRNKKDKDPKF
+1226 NYNSVRVTEDKDPKF

-1265 VDIEYLDVENEPVYC
+1265 VGIEYLDVENEPVYC

-1401 SDYDEFMRVLTIA
+1401 ADYDEFMRVLTIA

-1432 MGVE
+1432 MGEE

>member
-1 MKATNKTL
+1 MVKKDKTL
-9 YTEKS
+9 YTETS

-42 KEIFANS
+42 KEVYANS
-49 VDEVVLEHGN
+49 VDEAVLEHGN
-59 TINVIAD
+59 TINVSVD
-66 IDKNRYVVQDF
+66 IDKNKYVVQDF
-77 GQGFLINAGIDE
+77 GQGFLINAGMDE
-89 KGRTI
+89 NGETVM
-94 LQRSFE
+94 QRSFD
-100 VMNTSGKTTTDGVYS
+100 VMNTSGKTSADGVYS
-115 GTSLGVNGVGAK
+115 GVALGVNGIGAK
-127 ASNWLSTKLIVRTVR
+127 LTNWLSSKLIATSIR

-149 WYKDGLFEK
+149 WFKDGIFQK
-158 REVGKA
+158 RELGKTSEH
-164 NEPSG
+164 NG
-169 TVVEWYPDPQFFAT
+169 TTVEWYPDKQFFT
-183 NEPDY
+183 SNEPDFS
-188 NFLLVFFEEVSALIP
+188 FLCEYFEEIGALVP

-211 IKGGKKKEHTFHIP
+211 TKEGKEKKFTYFIP
-225 EGINYL
+225 DGLDHL

-242 SNRFIVDRTMGS
+242 SNRFIIDRTIGTDS
-254 EKISMCLTY
+254 ISMCLTY
-263 TSDYSEKIVS
+263 TSDYSDNITS

-335 YDAQNKNVVDYIDST
+335 YDAQNKSRIDSIDANI
-350 LINQTISGDFATWL
+350 INQTVSGDFATWL

-422 NDRSKC
+422 NDRSNC

-439 IKLLNGTDV
+439 IKLLNGT
-448 EIESLVDKKDF
+448 EPTIESLVGKKEF
-459 WVYSSDLG
+459 LVYSSDLDG
-467 GRMVPAKV
+467 KTIPAKV
-475 SSVFKTQEVS
+475 SNVFKTQEVNKM
-485 RLLRIRLSDGSHVEC
+485 LKITLSDGSHVEC

-509 LTGEWVEAKTLVA
+509 PTGEWVEAKELTIW
-522 GQSLYSIK
+522 QSLFTIEKAQDYKLSI
-530 TKIGTRINTKD
+530 
-541 RPEIWI
+541 
-547 PGHYTKYNSK
+547 
-557 TRVKQGRW
+557 V
-565 VPLHRYIKSF
+565 
-575 FEELKQGYDV
+575 
-585 HHKDLNRLN
+585 
-594 NDPENL
+594 
-600 LQLPKKE
+600 
-607 HLAIH
+607 
-612 NRINY
+612 
-617 DNGIM
+617 
-622 KYEDK
+622 
-627 HFTEES
+627 
-633 RYRMQYGSHFR
+633 
-644 TEEGVERQRE
+644 
-654 AARKSWENDRH
+654 
-665 NPNRTWARYNANERY
+665 
-680 DEQGRDKTLVAKYLK
+680 
-695 CVKAFLD
+695 
-702 NGVDVTPENWKKHK
+702 
-716 QRLLYPLAPNYTTIV
+716 
-731 DVFGSIDTAIEEAKN
+731 
-746 YNLSVI
+746 
-752 SIEEVHYEN
+752 SIEEVNYDYK
-761 AIPVYCLNVEN
+761 IPVYCLSVDN
-772 EYHSFVLENGLVTH
+772 EYHSFVLSNGLITH

-827 ANAEISGLVKA
+827 ANAEIAGLVKA

-998 EDALDRL
+998 EDALERL
-1005 QNEEHY
+1005 QNEEHT
-1011 PSQDHICIHHKG
+1011 PNHDSICVHHKG
-1023 VFAQNNSLN
+1023 VFTQNNSLN
-1032 NTPENLEWLTL
+1032 NTPENLEWLTA
-1043 KEHFIEHSKLNKTD
+1043 KEHFIEHSKMNKSEK
-1057 RGKEYFRELHKEGKL
+1057 GKEYFRELHKEGKL

-1089 KNAWKEGKYANCYN
+1089 KRAWQLGKYANCYN

-1173 SSLEEAIEL
+1173 NSLEEAIEL
-1182 SNNVDISNYS
+1182 SKDVDISNYA

-1202 VWKRS
+1202 VWRRS
-1207 RVASVIKK
+1207 RIARVINR
-1215 LVDKGLELNEE
+1215 LTDRGLELNEE
-1226 NYNSVRNKKDKDPKF
+1226 NYNSVRIKEDKDPKF

-1265 VDIEYLDVENEPVYC
+1265 VAIEYLDVENEPVYC

-1325 TNGHVYRVYSA
+1325 INGHVYRVYSA

-1344 GTYLLFQD
+1344 GAYLLFQD

-1401 SDYDEFMRVLTIA
+1401 ADYDEFMKVLTIA

-1432 MGVE
+1432 MGEE

>member
-1 MKATNKTL
+1 MVKKDKTL
-9 YTEKS
+9 YTETS
-14 IVSETPREFCRRVPS
+14 IISETPREFCRRVPS

-42 KEIFANS
+42 KEIYANS
-49 VDEVVLEHGN
+49 VDEAVLGHGDI
-59 TINVIAD
+59 INVIVD

-89 KGRTI
+89 NGETI
-94 LQRSFE
+94 MQRSFD
-100 VMNTSGKTTTDGVYS
+100 VMNTSGKTSADGVYS
-115 GTSLGVNGVGAK
+115 GTSLGLNGCGAK
-127 ASNWLSTKLIVRTVR
+127 LDNWLSKKLIAKSVR

-149 WYKDGLFEK
+149 WFKDGIFQK
-158 REVGKA
+158 RELGKT
-164 NEPSG
+164 NESSG
-169 TVVEWYPDPQFFAT
+169 TIVEWYPDEQFFAS
-183 NEPDY
+183 NEPDFP
-188 NFLLVFFEEVSALIP
+188 FLCNYFEEICALVP

-211 IKGGKKKEHTFHIP
+211 IKNGVEKKFKYHTP
-225 EGINYL
+225 EGLCHLI
-231 VTERVGDKELF
+231 TERVGDKELF
-242 SNRFIVDRTMGS
+242 SNRFLVDRTMGS

-280 EGGEHISAFKSV
+280 EGGDHISAFKSV

-439 IKLLNGTDV
+439 IKLLNGT
-448 EIESLVDKKDF
+448 EPTIESLVGKKGF
-459 WVYSSDLG
+459 WVYSSDLDG
-467 GRMVPAKV
+467 KMIPAKV
-475 SSVFKTQEVS
+475 SNVFKTQEVNKM
-485 RLLRIRLSDGSHVEC
+485 LKITLSDGSHVEC

-509 LTGEWVEAKTLVA
+509 LSGKWIEAKELTV
-522 GQSLYSIK
+522 GQSLFTIEKVQDYKLSI
-530 TKIGTRINTKD
+530 
-541 RPEIWI
+541 
-547 PGHYTKYNSK
+547 
-557 TRVKQGRW
+557 V
-565 VPLHRYIKSF
+565 
-575 FEELKQGYDV
+575 
-585 HHKDLNRLN
+585 
-594 NDPENL
+594 
-600 LQLPKKE
+600 
-607 HLAIH
+607 
-612 NRINY
+612 
-617 DNGIM
+617 
-622 KYEDK
+622 
-627 HFTEES
+627 
-633 RYRMQYGSHFR
+633 
-644 TEEGVERQRE
+644 
-654 AARKSWENDRH
+654 
-665 NPNRTWARYNANERY
+665 
-680 DEQGRDKTLVAKYLK
+680 
-695 CVKAFLD
+695 
-702 NGVDVTPENWKKHK
+702 
-716 QRLLYPLAPNYTTIV
+716 
-731 DVFGSIDTAIEEAKN
+731 
-746 YNLSVI
+746 
-752 SIEEVHYEN
+752 SIEEVNYTHK
-761 AIPVYCLNVEN
+761 IPVYCLTVDN
-772 EYHSFVLENGLVTH
+772 EYHSFVLSNELITH

-883 KELVDNNVKTLWT
+883 KELVANNVKTLWT

-925 TLDNGK
+925 TLDSGK

-976 RNSGKYKYTHDLVGN
+976 RNSGKYKYTHELVGN

-998 EDALDRL
+998 EDALERL
-1005 QNEEHY
+1005 QNEEHS
-1011 PSQDHICIHHKG
+1011 PNHDSICVHHKG
-1023 VFAQNNSLN
+1023 VFTQNNSLN
-1032 NTPENLEWLTL
+1032 NTPENLEWLTA
-1043 KEHFIEHSKLNKTD
+1043 KEHFIEHSKMNKSEK
-1057 RGKEYFRELHKEGKL
+1057 GKEYFRELHKEGKL

-1114 KDSCKKS
+1114 RDSCKKS

-1137 KTLKYLIENGFEVNE
+1137 KTIKYIIENGLEINE

-1173 SSLEEAIEL
+1173 NSLDEAIEL

-1251 DDAYEA
+1251 EDAYEA

-1265 VDIEYLDVENEPVYC
+1265 VSIEYLDVENEPVYC

-1401 SDYDEFMRVLTIA
+1401 SDYDEFMKVLTIA

-1432 MGVE
+1432 MGEE

>member
-1 MKATNKTL
+1 MVKKDKTL
-9 YTEKS
+9 YTETS
-14 IVSETPREFCRRVPS
+14 ISTEEPREFTRRSTS

-49 VDEVVLEHGN
+49 VDEVFIGHGD
-59 TINVIAD
+59 TINVLAD
-66 IDKNRYVVQDF
+66 IDNNKYVVQDF

-100 VMNTSGKTTTDGVYS
+100 VMNTSGKNSADGVYS
-115 GTSLGVNGVGAK
+115 GNALGKHGIGAK
-127 ASNWLSTKLIVRTVR
+127 LANWLSTKLIVRTVR

-158 REVGKA
+158 REVGKT
-164 NEPSG
+164 NESSG
-169 TVVEWYPDPQFFAT
+169 TVVEWYPDPQFFTT

-211 IKGGKKKEHTFHIP
+211 IKDGKKKEHTFHIP
-225 EGINYL
+225 DGINYL

-242 SNRFIVDRTMGS
+242 SNRFLVDRTMGS

-280 EGGEHISAFKSV
+280 EGGDHISAFKSV

-364 MNNPNEADIILERA
+364 MNNHNEADIILERA

-407 GDFPTKLADAYPKNR
+407 GDFPTSLAEAYPKNR
-422 NDRSKC
+422 NDRSSC
-428 EIFIC
+428 ECYIVEG
-433 LKGDTK
+433 LSAGGT
-439 IKLLNGTDV
+439 IKN
-448 EIESLVDKKDF
+448 
-459 WVYSSDLG
+459 
-467 GRMVPAKV
+467 
-475 SSVFKTQEVS
+475 
-485 RLLRIRLSDGSHVEC
+485 
-500 TPEHKFLDR
+500 
-509 LTGEWVEAKTLVA
+509 
-522 GQSLYSIK
+522 
-530 TKIGTRINTKD
+530 
-541 RPEIWI
+541 
-547 PGHYTKYNSK
+547 
-557 TRVKQGRW
+557 
-565 VPLHRYIKSF
+565 
-575 FEELKQGYDV
+575 
-585 HHKDLNRLN
+585 
-594 NDPENL
+594 
-600 LQLPKKE
+600 
-607 HLAIH
+607 
-612 NRINY
+612 
-617 DNGIM
+617 
-622 KYEDK
+622 
-627 HFTEES
+627 
-633 RYRMQYGSHFR
+633 
-644 TEEGVERQRE
+644 
-654 AARKSWENDRH
+654 
-665 NPNRTWARYNANERY
+665 
-680 DEQGRDKTLVAKYLK
+680 
-695 CVKAFLD
+695 
-702 NGVDVTPENWKKHK
+702 
-716 QRLLYPLAPNYTTIV
+716 
-731 DVFGSIDTAIEEAKN
+731 
-746 YNLSVI
+746 
-752 SIEEVHYEN
+752 
-761 AIPVYCLNVEN
+761 
-772 EYHSFVLENGLVTH
+772 
-786 NCEGDSASVNIKDT
+786 T
-800 RDSTF
+800 RDSKF
-805 QACFPVR
+805 QACYPIR
-812 GKVLNCLKATTDKVY
+812 GKILNCLKASTDKVY
-827 ANAEISGLVKA
+827 ANTEISGLVKI
-838 LGLKVDENTGKLVY
+838 LGLDVDKDTGKLIY
-852 DAKKLRYSKII
+852 NKKKLRYPKII

-883 KELVDNNVKTLWT
+883 KELVDNDVKTLWT
-896 YSIDKNGNVVPSLAK
+896 YSIDKNGNVVPALAK

-991 TILAKEK
+991 TILAREK
-998 EDALDRL
+998 ADALDRL
-1005 QNEEHY
+1005 QNEEHA
-1011 PSQDHICIHHKG
+1011 PNQNSICVHHKG
-1023 VFAQNNSLN
+1023 VFNQNNSLN
-1032 NTPENLEWLTL
+1032 NTPENLEWLTA
-1043 KEHFIEHSKLNKTD
+1043 KEHFIEHTKMNKI
-1057 RGKEYFRELHKEGKL
+1057 
-1072 KNWGE
+1072 
-1077 TYNGSEKHIEDV
+1077 YNGSEKHLSDL
-1089 KNAWKEGKYANCYN
+1089 KKARQLGKYDGSS
-1103 HFAEYNKTQAN
+1103 HFIEYNKTQAN

-1130 SKQTKSL
+1130 SNQTKAL
-1137 KTLKYLIENGFEVNE
+1137 KTIKYLMENNLEVNE
-1152 ENYNYNKC
+1152 ENYNHNKC

-1173 SSLEEAIEL
+1173 NSLDEAIEL
-1182 SNNVDISNYS
+1182 SKDVDISNYS

-1207 RVASVIKK
+1207 RVARVINR
-1215 LVDKGLELNEE
+1215 LTDKGLELNEE
-1226 NYNSVRNKKDKDPKF
+1226 NYNSVRVKKDKDPKF

-1251 DDAYEA
+1251 EEAYEA

-1304 DGNHISLLLIT
+1304 DGGHISLLLIT
-1315 ALNWLCPELL
+1315 AINWLCPELL
-1325 TNGHVYRVYSA
+1325 TEGHIYRAYSA
-1336 LFKVTFPD
+1336 LFKVIFPD
-1344 GTYLLFQD
+1344 GTYILFQD
-1352 DKSFDAWREKNPNK
+1352 DKSFDAWRENNPNR

-1382 EAYEQLTQVSTRNL
+1382 EAYEQLVNVNTRNL
-1396 KQLEV
+1396 KQLV
-1401 SDYDEFMRVLTIA
+1401 IPNYDEFMNVLTIA
-1414 MGEDS
+1414 MGDDT
-1419 TQRSELL
+1419 TQRSDLL
-1426 DIHYEE
+1426 SEYYESVAKKGE
-1432 MGVE
+1432 VL

>member
-1 MKATNKTL
+1 MVKKDKTL
-9 YTEKS
+9 YTETS

-42 KEIFANS
+42 KEVYANS
-49 VDEVVLEHGN
+49 VDEAVLEHGN
-59 TINVIAD
+59 TINVSVD
-66 IDKNRYVVQDF
+66 IDKNKYVVQDF

-89 KGRTI
+89 NGETVM
-94 LQRSFE
+94 QRSFD
-100 VMNTSGKTTTDGVYS
+100 VMNTSGKTSADGVYGGS
-115 GTSLGVNGVGAK
+115 ALGVNGIGAK
-127 ASNWLSTKLIVRTVR
+127 LTNWLSSKLIATSVR

-149 WYKDGLFEK
+149 WFKDGIFQK
-158 REVGKA
+158 RELGKTS
-164 NEPSG
+164 EHSG
-169 TVVEWYPDPQFFAT
+169 TTVEWYPDKQFFAS
-183 NEPDY
+183 NEPDFS
-188 NFLLVFFEEVSALIP
+188 FLCEYFEEIGALVP

-211 IKGGKKKEHTFHIP
+211 NKGGKERKFTYFIP
-225 EGINYL
+225 DGLDHL

-242 SNRFIVDRTMGS
+242 SNRFIIDRTIGTDS
-254 EKISMCLTY
+254 ISMCLTY
-263 TSDYSEKIVS
+263 TSDYSDNITS

-335 YDAQNKNVVDYIDST
+335 YDAQNKSRIDSIDANI
-350 LINQTISGDFATWL
+350 INQTISGDFATWL

-422 NDRSKC
+422 NNRSKC
-428 EIFIC
+428 EIFI
-433 LKGDTK
+433 
-439 IKLLNGTDV
+439 
-448 EIESLVDKKDF
+448 
-459 WVYSSDLG
+459 
-467 GRMVPAKV
+467 
-475 SSVFKTQEVS
+475 
-485 RLLRIRLSDGSHVEC
+485 
-500 TPEHKFLDR
+500 
-509 LTGEWVEAKTLVA
+509 
-522 GQSLYSIK
+522 
-530 TKIGTRINTKD
+530 
-541 RPEIWI
+541 
-547 PGHYTKYNSK
+547 
-557 TRVKQGRW
+557 
-565 VPLHRYIKSF
+565 
-575 FEELKQGYDV
+575 
-585 HHKDLNRLN
+585 
-594 NDPENL
+594 
-600 LQLPKKE
+600 
-607 HLAIH
+607 
-612 NRINY
+612 
-617 DNGIM
+617 
-622 KYEDK
+622 
-627 HFTEES
+627 
-633 RYRMQYGSHFR
+633 
-644 TEEGVERQRE
+644 
-654 AARKSWENDRH
+654 
-665 NPNRTWARYNANERY
+665 
-680 DEQGRDKTLVAKYLK
+680 
-695 CVKAFLD
+695 
-702 NGVDVTPENWKKHK
+702 
-716 QRLLYPLAPNYTTIV
+716 
-731 DVFGSIDTAIEEAKN
+731 
-746 YNLSVI
+746 
-752 SIEEVHYEN
+752 
-761 AIPVYCLNVEN
+761 
-772 EYHSFVLENGLVTH
+772 
-786 NCEGDSASVNIKDT
+786 CEGDSASVNIKDT

-812 GKVLNCLKATTDKVY
+812 GKVLNCMKATTDKVY

-852 DAKKLRYSKII
+852 DVKKLRYSKII

-883 KELVDNNVKTLWT
+883 KELVDNNVKTLWA

-911 NIRKIKETNKLVKI
+911 NIRKITEVNKLVKI

-1005 QNEEHY
+1005 QNEEHF

-1057 RGKEYFRELHKEGKL
+1057 KGKEYFRELHKEGKL

-1114 KDSCKKS
+1114 RDSCKKS

-1137 KTLKYLIENGFEVNE
+1137 KTIKYIIENGLEINE

-1173 SSLEEAIEL
+1173 NSLEEAIEL
-1182 SNNVDISNYS
+1182 SKDVDISNYS

-1215 LVDKGLELNEE
+1215 LVDKGLELIEE
-1226 NYNSVRNKKDKDPKF
+1226 NYNSVRSKSNKDPKF

-1251 DDAYEA
+1251 EDAYEA

-1265 VDIEYLDVENEPVYC
+1265 VDIELLDVENEPVYC

-1432 MGVE
+1432 MGEE

>member
-1 MKATNKTL
+1 MVKKDKTL
-9 YTEKS
+9 YTETS

-42 KEIFANS
+42 KEVYANS
-49 VDEVVLEHGN
+49 VDEAVLEHGN
-59 TINVIAD
+59 TINVSVD
-66 IDKNRYVVQDF
+66 IDKNKYVVQDF

-89 KGRTI
+89 NGETVM
-94 LQRSFE
+94 QRSFD
-100 VMNTSGKTTTDGVYS
+100 VMNTSGKTSADGVYGGS
-115 GTSLGVNGVGAK
+115 ALGVNGIGAK
-127 ASNWLSTKLIVRTVR
+127 LTNWLSSKLIATSVR

-149 WYKDGLFEK
+149 WFKDGIFQK
-158 REVGKA
+158 RELGKTS
-164 NEPSG
+164 EHSG
-169 TVVEWYPDPQFFAT
+169 TTVEWYPDKQFFAS
-183 NEPDY
+183 NEPDFS
-188 NFLLVFFEEVSALIP
+188 FLCEYFEEIGALVP

-211 IKGGKKKEHTFHIP
+211 NKGGKERKFTYFIP
-225 EGINYL
+225 DGLDHL

-242 SNRFIVDRTMGS
+242 SNRFIIDRTIGTDS
-254 EKISMCLTY
+254 ISMCLTY
-263 TSDYSEKIVS
+263 TSDYSDNITS

-335 YDAQNKNVVDYIDST
+335 YDAQNKSRIDSIDANI
-350 LINQTISGDFATWL
+350 INQTISGDFATWL

-378 LVARRAREASKKAKE
+378 LVARRAREAAKKAKD
-393 KIRET
+393 KIREV
-398 AKKDKTSLF
+398 AKKDTTSLF
-407 GDFPTKLADAYPKNR
+407 GDFPTKLSDAYPKNK

-428 EIFIC
+428 EI
-433 LKGDTK
+433 
-439 IKLLNGTDV
+439 
-448 EIESLVDKKDF
+448 
-459 WVYSSDLG
+459 Y
-467 GRMVPAKV
+467 
-475 SSVFKTQEVS
+475 
-485 RLLRIRLSDGSHVEC
+485 
-500 TPEHKFLDR
+500 
-509 LTGEWVEAKTLVA
+509 
-522 GQSLYSIK
+522 
-530 TKIGTRINTKD
+530 
-541 RPEIWI
+541 
-547 PGHYTKYNSK
+547 
-557 TRVKQGRW
+557 
-565 VPLHRYIKSF
+565 
-575 FEELKQGYDV
+575 
-585 HHKDLNRLN
+585 
-594 NDPENL
+594 
-600 LQLPKKE
+600 
-607 HLAIH
+607 
-612 NRINY
+612 
-617 DNGIM
+617 
-622 KYEDK
+622 
-627 HFTEES
+627 
-633 RYRMQYGSHFR
+633 
-644 TEEGVERQRE
+644 
-654 AARKSWENDRH
+654 
-665 NPNRTWARYNANERY
+665 
-680 DEQGRDKTLVAKYLK
+680 
-695 CVKAFLD
+695 
-702 NGVDVTPENWKKHK
+702 
-716 QRLLYPLAPNYTTIV
+716 
-731 DVFGSIDTAIEEAKN
+731 
-746 YNLSVI
+746 
-752 SIEEVHYEN
+752 
-761 AIPVYCLNVEN
+761 
-772 EYHSFVLENGLVTH
+772 FV
-786 NCEGDSASVNIKDT
+786 EGDSAGGTIKST

-805 QACFPVR
+805 QACLPVR
-812 GKVLNCLKATTDKVY
+812 GKGLNCLKASIDKVY
-827 ANAEISGLVKA
+827 ANAEIASIVKA
-838 LGLKVDENTGKLVY
+838 LGLDVDKATGKLIY
-852 DAKKLRYSKII
+852 NTKKLRYHKII

-883 KELVDNNVKTLWT
+883 KELVDNNVKELWT
-896 YSIDKNGNVVPSLAK
+896 YSIDKNGNVVPALAK

-998 EDALDRL
+998 EDALERL
-1005 QNEEHY
+1005 QNEEHC

-1043 KEHFIEHSKLNKTD
+1043 KEHFIEHSKYNKTEK
-1057 RGKEYFRELHKEGKL
+1057 GKEYFRELHKEGKL

-1089 KNAWKEGKYANCYN
+1089 KSAWQLGKYVNCYN
-1103 HFAEYNKTQAN
+1103 HFADYNKTQAN

-1137 KTLKYLIENGFEVNE
+1137 KTIKYLIENGLEVNE

-1173 SSLEEAIEL
+1173 NSLDEAIEL
-1182 SNNVDISNYS
+1182 SKDVDISNYS

-1215 LVDKGLELNEE
+1215 LVDKGLELTEE
-1226 NYNSVRNKKDKDPKF
+1226 NYNSVRSKSNKDPKF

-1251 DDAYEA
+1251 EDAYEA

-1265 VDIEYLDVENEPVYC
+1265 VDIELLDVENEPVYC

-1296 IHNCDGDS
+1296 IHNCDGDP
-1304 DGNHISLLLIT
+1304 DGNHITLLFIA

-1325 TNGHVYRVYSA
+1325 LNGHVYRVYGA

-1352 DKSFDAWREKNPNK
+1352 DKSFDAWKEKNPDK
-1366 KYKVTRAKGLG
+1366 KYKVSRAKGLG

-1382 EAYEQLTQVSTRNL
+1382 EAYEQLMQVSTRNI
-1396 KQLEV
+1396 KQLEIT
-1401 SDYDEFMRVLTIA
+1401 DYDDFVNALEIA
-1414 MGEDS
+1414 MGDDA
-1419 TQRSELL
+1419 TRRSEIL
-1426 DIHYEE
+1426 DSYYEDVAKK
-1432 MGVE
+1432 GVDIAL

>member
-1 MKATNKTL
+1 MVKKDKTL
-9 YTEKS
+9 YTETS

-42 KEIFANS
+42 KEVYANS
-49 VDEVVLEHGN
+49 VDEAVLEHGN
-59 TINVIAD
+59 TINVSVD
-66 IDKNRYVVQDF
+66 IDKNKYVVQDF

-89 KGRTI
+89 NGETVM
-94 LQRSFE
+94 QRSFD
-100 VMNTSGKTTTDGVYS
+100 VMNTSGKTSADGVYGGS
-115 GTSLGVNGVGAK
+115 ALGVNGIGAK
-127 ASNWLSTKLIVRTVR
+127 LTNWLSSKLIATSVR

-149 WYKDGLFEK
+149 WFKDGIFQK
-158 REVGKA
+158 RELGKTS
-164 NEPSG
+164 EHSG
-169 TVVEWYPDPQFFAT
+169 TTVEWYPDKQFFAS
-183 NEPDY
+183 NEPDFS
-188 NFLLVFFEEVSALIP
+188 FLCEYFEEIGALVP

-211 IKGGKKKEHTFHIP
+211 TKGGKEKKFTYFIP
-225 EGINYL
+225 DGLDHL

-242 SNRFIVDRTMGS
+242 SNRFIIDRTIGTDS
-254 EKISMCLTY
+254 ISMCLTY
-263 TSDYSEKIVS
+263 TSDYSDNITS

-335 YDAQNKNVVDYIDST
+335 YDAQNKSRIDSIDANI
-350 LINQTISGDFATWL
+350 INQTISGDFATWL

-428 EIFIC
+428 EIFI
-433 LKGDTK
+433 
-439 IKLLNGTDV
+439 
-448 EIESLVDKKDF
+448 
-459 WVYSSDLG
+459 
-467 GRMVPAKV
+467 
-475 SSVFKTQEVS
+475 
-485 RLLRIRLSDGSHVEC
+485 
-500 TPEHKFLDR
+500 
-509 LTGEWVEAKTLVA
+509 
-522 GQSLYSIK
+522 
-530 TKIGTRINTKD
+530 
-541 RPEIWI
+541 
-547 PGHYTKYNSK
+547 
-557 TRVKQGRW
+557 
-565 VPLHRYIKSF
+565 
-575 FEELKQGYDV
+575 
-585 HHKDLNRLN
+585 
-594 NDPENL
+594 
-600 LQLPKKE
+600 
-607 HLAIH
+607 
-612 NRINY
+612 
-617 DNGIM
+617 
-622 KYEDK
+622 
-627 HFTEES
+627 
-633 RYRMQYGSHFR
+633 
-644 TEEGVERQRE
+644 
-654 AARKSWENDRH
+654 
-665 NPNRTWARYNANERY
+665 
-680 DEQGRDKTLVAKYLK
+680 
-695 CVKAFLD
+695 
-702 NGVDVTPENWKKHK
+702 
-716 QRLLYPLAPNYTTIV
+716 
-731 DVFGSIDTAIEEAKN
+731 
-746 YNLSVI
+746 
-752 SIEEVHYEN
+752 
-761 AIPVYCLNVEN
+761 
-772 EYHSFVLENGLVTH
+772 
-786 NCEGDSASVNIKDT
+786 CEGDSASVNIKDT

-883 KELVDNNVKTLWT
+883 KELVDNNVKTLWA

-911 NIRKIKETNKLVKI
+911 NIRKIKEVNKLVKI

-1005 QNEEHY
+1005 QNEEHF

-1057 RGKEYFRELHKEGKL
+1057 KGKEYFRELHKEGKL

-1103 HFAEYNKTQAN
+1103 HFVEYNKTQAN
-1114 KDSCKKS
+1114 RDSCKKS

-1137 KTLKYLIENGFEVNE
+1137 KTIKYIIENGLEINE

-1173 SSLEEAIEL
+1173 NSLDAAIEL
-1182 SNNVDISNYS
+1182 SKDVDISNYS

-1215 LVDKGLELNEE
+1215 LVDKGLELTEE
-1226 NYNSVRNKKDKDPKF
+1226 NYNSVRSKSNKDPKF

-1251 DDAYEA
+1251 EDAYEA

-1265 VDIEYLDVENEPVYC
+1265 VDIELLDVENEPVYC

-1344 GTYLLFQD
+1344 ETYLLFQD

-1432 MGVE
+1432 MGEE

>member
-1 MKATNKTL
+1 MVKKDKTL
-9 YTEKS
+9 YTETS

-42 KEIFANS
+42 KEVYANS
-49 VDEVVLEHGN
+49 VDEAVLEHGN
-59 TINVIAD
+59 TINVSVD
-66 IDKNRYVVQDF
+66 IDKNKYVVQDF

-89 KGRTI
+89 NGETVM
-94 LQRSFE
+94 QRSFD
-100 VMNTSGKTTTDGVYS
+100 VMNTSGKTSADGVYGGS
-115 GTSLGVNGVGAK
+115 ALGVNGIGAK
-127 ASNWLSTKLIVRTVR
+127 LTNWLSSKLIATSVR

-149 WYKDGLFEK
+149 WFKDGIFQKKEL
-158 REVGKA
+158 GKTS
-164 NEPSG
+164 EHSG
-169 TVVEWYPDPQFFAT
+169 TTVEWYPDKQFFAS
-183 NEPDY
+183 NEPDFS
-188 NFLLVFFEEVSALIP
+188 FLCEYFEEIGALVP

-211 IKGGKKKEHTFHIP
+211 NKGGKERKFTYFIP
-225 EGINYL
+225 DGLDHL

-242 SNRFIVDRTMGS
+242 SNRFIIDRTIGTDS
-254 EKISMCLTY
+254 ISMCLTY
-263 TSDYSEKIVS
+263 TSDYSDNITS

-335 YDAQNKNVVDYIDST
+335 YDAQNKSRIDSIDANI
-350 LINQTISGDFATWL
+350 INQTISGDFATWL

-428 EIFIC
+428 EIFI
-433 LKGDTK
+433 
-439 IKLLNGTDV
+439 
-448 EIESLVDKKDF
+448 
-459 WVYSSDLG
+459 
-467 GRMVPAKV
+467 
-475 SSVFKTQEVS
+475 
-485 RLLRIRLSDGSHVEC
+485 
-500 TPEHKFLDR
+500 
-509 LTGEWVEAKTLVA
+509 
-522 GQSLYSIK
+522 
-530 TKIGTRINTKD
+530 
-541 RPEIWI
+541 
-547 PGHYTKYNSK
+547 
-557 TRVKQGRW
+557 
-565 VPLHRYIKSF
+565 
-575 FEELKQGYDV
+575 
-585 HHKDLNRLN
+585 
-594 NDPENL
+594 
-600 LQLPKKE
+600 
-607 HLAIH
+607 
-612 NRINY
+612 
-617 DNGIM
+617 
-622 KYEDK
+622 
-627 HFTEES
+627 
-633 RYRMQYGSHFR
+633 
-644 TEEGVERQRE
+644 
-654 AARKSWENDRH
+654 
-665 NPNRTWARYNANERY
+665 
-680 DEQGRDKTLVAKYLK
+680 
-695 CVKAFLD
+695 
-702 NGVDVTPENWKKHK
+702 
-716 QRLLYPLAPNYTTIV
+716 
-731 DVFGSIDTAIEEAKN
+731 
-746 YNLSVI
+746 
-752 SIEEVHYEN
+752 
-761 AIPVYCLNVEN
+761 
-772 EYHSFVLENGLVTH
+772 
-786 NCEGDSASVNIKDT
+786 CEGDSASVNIKDT

-883 KELVDNNVKTLWT
+883 KELVDNNVKTLWA

-911 NIRKIKETNKLVKI
+911 NIRKIKEVNKLVKI

-1005 QNEEHY
+1005 QNEEHF

-1057 RGKEYFRELHKEGKL
+1057 KGKEYFRELHKEGKL

-1114 KDSCKKS
+1114 RDSCKKS

-1137 KTLKYLIENGFEVNE
+1137 KTIKYIIENGLEINE

-1173 SSLEEAIEL
+1173 NSLEEAIEL
-1182 SNNVDISNYS
+1182 SKDVDISNYS

-1215 LVDKGLELNEE
+1215 LVDKGLELTEE
-1226 NYNSVRNKKDKDPKF
+1226 NYNSVRSKSNKDPKF

-1251 DDAYEA
+1251 EDAYEA

-1265 VDIEYLDVENEPVYC
+1265 VDIELLDVENEPVYC

-1432 MGVE
+1432 MGEE

>member
-1 MKATNKTL
+1 MTTKKNKTL
-9 YTEKS
+9 YTENS

-42 KEIFANS
+42 KEIYANS
-49 VDEVVLEHGN
+49 VDEVVLGHGD

-66 IDKNRYVVQDF
+66 IDKNKYVVQDF

-100 VMNTSGKTTTDGVYS
+100 VMNTSGKTTTEGVYS

-158 REVGKA
+158 REVGKT
-164 NEPSG
+164 NESSG
-169 TVVEWYPDPQFFAT
+169 TVVEWYPDPQFFTT

-211 IKGGKKKEHTFHIP
+211 IKDGKKKEHTFHIP
-225 EGINYL
+225 DGINYL

-242 SNRFIVDRTMGS
+242 SNRFLVDRTMGS

-280 EGGEHISAFKSV
+280 EGGDHISAFKSV

-393 KIRET
+393 KIREV

-407 GDFPTKLADAYPKNR
+407 GDFPTKLSDAYPKNK

-428 EIFIC
+428 EI
-433 LKGDTK
+433 
-439 IKLLNGTDV
+439 
-448 EIESLVDKKDF
+448 
-459 WVYSSDLG
+459 Y
-467 GRMVPAKV
+467 
-475 SSVFKTQEVS
+475 
-485 RLLRIRLSDGSHVEC
+485 
-500 TPEHKFLDR
+500 
-509 LTGEWVEAKTLVA
+509 
-522 GQSLYSIK
+522 
-530 TKIGTRINTKD
+530 
-541 RPEIWI
+541 
-547 PGHYTKYNSK
+547 
-557 TRVKQGRW
+557 
-565 VPLHRYIKSF
+565 
-575 FEELKQGYDV
+575 
-585 HHKDLNRLN
+585 
-594 NDPENL
+594 
-600 LQLPKKE
+600 
-607 HLAIH
+607 
-612 NRINY
+612 
-617 DNGIM
+617 
-622 KYEDK
+622 
-627 HFTEES
+627 
-633 RYRMQYGSHFR
+633 
-644 TEEGVERQRE
+644 
-654 AARKSWENDRH
+654 
-665 NPNRTWARYNANERY
+665 
-680 DEQGRDKTLVAKYLK
+680 
-695 CVKAFLD
+695 
-702 NGVDVTPENWKKHK
+702 
-716 QRLLYPLAPNYTTIV
+716 
-731 DVFGSIDTAIEEAKN
+731 
-746 YNLSVI
+746 
-752 SIEEVHYEN
+752 
-761 AIPVYCLNVEN
+761 
-772 EYHSFVLENGLVTH
+772 FV
-786 NCEGDSASVNIKDT
+786 EGDSAGGTIKST

-805 QACFPVR
+805 QACLPVR
-812 GKVLNCLKATTDKVY
+812 GKGLNCLKASIDKVY
-827 ANAEISGLVKA
+827 ANAEIASIVKA
-838 LGLKVDENTGKLVY
+838 LGLDVDKDTGKLIY
-852 DAKKLRYSKII
+852 NLKKLRYHKII

-883 KELVDNNVKTLWT
+883 NELVDNDVKTLWT
-896 YSIDKNGNVVPSLAK
+896 YSIDKNGNVVPALAK

-991 TILAKEK
+991 TILAEEK
-998 EDALDRL
+998 EDALNRL
-1005 QNEEHY
+1005 QGEEHS
-1011 PSQDHICIHHKG
+1011 PNQNSICVHHIG
-1023 VFAQNNSLN
+1023 VFNQNNSLN
-1032 NTPENLEWLTL
+1032 NTPENLEWLTA
-1043 KEHFIEHSKLNKTD
+1043 KEHFIEHSKHNKTD
-1057 RGKEYFRELHKEGKL
+1057 KGKEYFRELHKEGKL
-1072 KNWGE
+1072 KSWSE
-1077 TYNGSEKHIEDV
+1077 TYNGSEKHLKDIARARELGNYD
-1089 KNAWKEGKYANCYN
+1089 GSS
-1103 HFAEYNKTQAN
+1103 HFIEYNKTQAN

-1173 SSLEEAIEL
+1173 NSLEEAIEF
-1182 SNNVDISNYS
+1182 SKDVDISNYS
-1192 LKREQDNNVE
+1192 LKREQDNNVD
-1202 VWKRS
+1202 VQKRS
-1207 RVASVIKK
+1207 RVARVIKR
-1215 LVDKGLELNEE
+1215 LTDEGLELNEE

-1241 ETILTVFDSY
+1241 ETILMVFDSY
-1251 DDAYEA
+1251 EDAYES

-1265 VDIEYLDVENEPVYC
+1265 VDIEFLDVENEPVYC

-1287 NFLLDADVV
+1287 NFLLEGGVV
-1296 IHNCDGDS
+1296 VHNCDGD
-1304 DGNHISLLLIT
+1304 
-1315 ALNWLCPELL
+1315 P
-1325 TNGHVYRVYSA
+1325 
-1336 LFKVTFPD
+1336 
-1344 GTYLLFQD
+1344 
-1352 DKSFDAWREKNPNK
+1352 
-1366 KYKVTRAKGLG
+1366 
-1377 ELTKE
+1377 
-1382 EAYEQLTQVSTRNL
+1382 
-1396 KQLEV
+1396 
-1401 SDYDEFMRVLTIA
+1401 
-1414 MGEDS
+1414 
-1419 TQRSELL
+1419 
-1426 DIHYEE
+1426 
-1432 MGVE
+1432 

>member
-1 MKATNKTL
+1 MVKKKDKTL
-9 YTEKS
+9 YTENS

-42 KEIFANS
+42 KEVYANS
-49 VDEVVLEHGN
+49 VDEAVLEHGN
-59 TINVIAD
+59 TINVSVD
-66 IDKNRYVVQDF
+66 IDKNKYIVQDF
-77 GQGFLINAGIDE
+77 GQGFLINAGMDE
-89 KGRTI
+89 NGETVM
-94 LQRSFE
+94 QRSFD
-100 VMNTSGKTTTDGVYS
+100 VMNTSGKTSADGVYGGS
-115 GTSLGVNGVGAK
+115 ALGVNGIGAK
-127 ASNWLSTKLIVRTVR
+127 LTNWLSSKLIATSVR

-149 WYKDGLFEK
+149 WFKDGIFQK
-158 REVGKA
+158 RELGKTS
-164 NEPSG
+164 EHSG
-169 TVVEWYPDPQFFAT
+169 TTVEWYPDKQFFAS
-183 NEPDY
+183 NEPDFS
-188 NFLLVFFEEVSALIP
+188 FLCEYFEEIGALVP

-211 IKGGKKKEHTFHIP
+211 IKGGKEKKFTYFIP
-225 EGINYL
+225 DGLDHL

-242 SNRFIVDRTMGS
+242 SNRFIIDRTIGTDS
-254 EKISMCLTY
+254 ISMCLTY
-263 TSDYSEKIVS
+263 TSDYSDNITS

-335 YDAQNKNVVDYIDST
+335 YDAQNKSRIDSIDANI
-350 LINQTISGDFATWL
+350 INQTISGDFATWL

-428 EIFIC
+428 EIFI
-433 LKGDTK
+433 
-439 IKLLNGTDV
+439 
-448 EIESLVDKKDF
+448 
-459 WVYSSDLG
+459 
-467 GRMVPAKV
+467 
-475 SSVFKTQEVS
+475 
-485 RLLRIRLSDGSHVEC
+485 
-500 TPEHKFLDR
+500 
-509 LTGEWVEAKTLVA
+509 
-522 GQSLYSIK
+522 
-530 TKIGTRINTKD
+530 
-541 RPEIWI
+541 
-547 PGHYTKYNSK
+547 
-557 TRVKQGRW
+557 
-565 VPLHRYIKSF
+565 
-575 FEELKQGYDV
+575 
-585 HHKDLNRLN
+585 
-594 NDPENL
+594 
-600 LQLPKKE
+600 
-607 HLAIH
+607 
-612 NRINY
+612 
-617 DNGIM
+617 
-622 KYEDK
+622 
-627 HFTEES
+627 
-633 RYRMQYGSHFR
+633 
-644 TEEGVERQRE
+644 
-654 AARKSWENDRH
+654 
-665 NPNRTWARYNANERY
+665 
-680 DEQGRDKTLVAKYLK
+680 
-695 CVKAFLD
+695 
-702 NGVDVTPENWKKHK
+702 
-716 QRLLYPLAPNYTTIV
+716 
-731 DVFGSIDTAIEEAKN
+731 
-746 YNLSVI
+746 
-752 SIEEVHYEN
+752 
-761 AIPVYCLNVEN
+761 
-772 EYHSFVLENGLVTH
+772 
-786 NCEGDSASVNIKDT
+786 CEGDSASVNIKDT

-998 EDALDRL
+998 EDALNRL
-1005 QNEEHY
+1005 QDEEHV
-1011 PSQDHICIHHKG
+1011 PNQNSICVHHKG
-1023 VFAQNNSLN
+1023 VFNQNNSLN
-1032 NTPENLEWLTL
+1032 NTPENLEWLTA
-1043 KEHFIEHSKLNKTD
+1043 KEHFIEHSRYNKTEK
-1057 RGKEYFRELHKEGKL
+1057 GKEYFRELHKEGKL

-1089 KNAWKEGKYANCYN
+1089 KRAWQSGKYANCYN

-1130 SKQTKSL
+1130 SEQTKSL
-1137 KTLKYLIENGFEVNE
+1137 KSIKYLIENDLEVNE

-1173 SSLEEAIEL
+1173 NSLDEAIEL
-1182 SNNVDISNYS
+1182 SKNVDISNYI
-1192 LKREQDNNVE
+1192 LKRDIE
-1202 VWKRS
+1202 VDTLVQKRS
-1207 RVASVIKK
+1207 RVARVIKR
-1215 LVDKGLELNEE
+1215 LTDKGLELNEE
-1226 NYNSVRNKKDKDPKF
+1226 NYNSVRIKKDKDPKF

-1251 DDAYEA
+1251 EDAYEV

-1265 VDIEYLDVENEPVYC
+1265 VGIEFIDVENEPVYC
-1280 MEVPEYH
+1280 MEVVDYH
-1287 NFLLDADVV
+1287 NFLLDSDVV
-1296 IHNCDGDS
+1296 VHNCDGDS

-1382 EAYEQLTQVSTRNL
+1382 EAYEQLTQASTRNL

-1432 MGVE
+1432 MGED